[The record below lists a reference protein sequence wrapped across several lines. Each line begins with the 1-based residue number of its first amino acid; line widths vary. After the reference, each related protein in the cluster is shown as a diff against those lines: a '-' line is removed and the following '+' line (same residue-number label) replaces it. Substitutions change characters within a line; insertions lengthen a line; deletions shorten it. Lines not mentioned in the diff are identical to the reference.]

1 MDLNGDMIRGHIDTI
16 ILLSL
21 VDGDKDSNEIR
32 KNIEER
38 SDNKFSVKQGTFYSA
53 MQRLVKQSLIKEYR
67 SSATDGIRRKY
78 FSLTEKGE
86 KLVENNRKEWL
97 ESKEVIDT
105 LVDTVQEKPENDVI
119 MRAEDFPI
127 PSENPYETPDN
138 SAENAPIEENRID
151 NLPENAYDTH
161 VTIQNEPEKPS
172 EDDLLQDINAK
183 LSDILGEL
191 GFDGDKTEPE
201 KPNDETAETQNIS
214 YETERNT
221 QEVVKQISNP
231 KVNERRN
238 YPFEITDSSLY
249 VEDETDFNPTVE
261 ITVNHDDAVPEIKT
275 DAVTDNIETD
285 DFNDEK
291 PFIFDDNIE
300 ENEPADN
307 LVQEDDVTCETVAEK
322 TDESVKQDTFEEKI
336 DDEAHNA
343 TDTFEHIEKEKV
355 ENIAEAYSEEDDDLL
370 SVEDG
375 TTSNRREYKSI
386 LSSLFPKNEEKH
398 ENSEVYPREE
408 VKTAQDER
416 YNSYADDDYLPT
428 RTEIDRY
435 YEENVAAKDRYASD
449 NELNEVKN
457 EENNRAGQSY
467 YDSEGSTD
475 FSDLYAMAKR
485 EGFKIKASYNTN
497 KYNGDKVLVNKLN
510 FHSSLIWYLVLFVE
524 MLIMNLTL
532 SQIVNWPSTVK
543 LILVFATAVFPVVC
557 FVIYNINKTKAAKE
571 LASFKD
577 VIEIA
582 LIITFQLTIIILC
595 VALFASVDFGDIKEV
610 TSFVL
615 IPFIFALNVPLYFMI
630 KYALYGTGKYFI
642 GEKAAKK

>member
-32 KNIEER
+32 KNIEDR

-105 LVDTVQEKPENDVI
+105 LVDTVQEKTETDLM
-119 MRAEDFPI
+119 MRTEDFPI
-127 PSENPYETPDN
+127 PSENPYESPVLST
-138 SAENAPIEENRID
+138 ENDQKIDEKSIE
-151 NLPENAYDTH
+151 NLPEDAYDTH
-161 VTIQNEPEKPS
+161 VTVHNETETQS

-191 GFDGDKTEPE
+191 GFENDKTDNE
-201 KPNDETAETQNIS
+201 NAN
-214 YETERNT
+214 YETFVEKNT
-221 QEVVKQISNP
+221 SENVSKLQENKALPNAKI
-231 KVNERRN
+231 NERRS

-261 ITVNHDDAVPEIKT
+261 ITVNHDETIRETEPEIN
-275 DAVTDNIETD
+275 VTDEVETSD
-285 DFNDEK
+285 HSNEK

-300 ENEPADN
+300 ENEPIENIAQTEN
-307 LVQEDDVTCETVAEK
+307 VTNVTCETVEE
-322 TDESVKQDTFEEKI
+322 TNVSIDENPSETQTANDTNATFEYTAQEDKAAN
-336 DDEAHNA
+336 DE
-343 TDTFEHIEKEKV
+343 
-355 ENIAEAYSEEDDDLL
+355 YSDEEDDLL
-370 SVEDG
+370 AVEDG

-386 LSSLFPKNEEKH
+386 LSSLFPKKEEKH
-398 ENSEVYPREE
+398 AATEIETDNSE
-408 VKTAQDER
+408 ER
-416 YNSYADDDYLPT
+416 TERNEQTRYFDDDYSPARSET
-428 RTEIDRY
+428 DGY
-435 YEENVAAKDRYASD
+435 YEENVSSGRYPSDDETAEIANEKTDR
-449 NELNEVKN
+449 
-457 EENNRAGQSY
+457 RQQTY
-467 YDSEGSTD
+467 YDGEGSTD
-475 FSDLYAMAKR
+475 FSDLYNMAKR

-497 KYNGDKVLVNKLN
+497 KYYGDRVFVNKLN
-510 FHSSLIWYLVLFVE
+510 FHSSIIWYLVLFVE

-532 SQIVNWPSTVK
+532 SQIVNWSSSAK
-543 LILVFATAVFPVVC
+543 LILVFSTAVFPVVC
-557 FVIYNINKTKAAKE
+557 FVIYNINKTKTAKE

-582 LIITFQLTIIILC
+582 LIITFQITIIILC
-595 VALFASVDFGDIKEV
+595 VALFASVDFGNIKEV

-615 IPFIFALNVPLYFMI
+615 IPFIFALNIPIYFMI
-630 KYALYGTGKYFI
+630 KYALYGTGKYYV
-642 GEKAAKK
+642 GDKTTRK

>member
-32 KNIEER
+32 KNIEDR

-86 KLVENNRKEWL
+86 KFVENNRKEWL

-105 LVDTVQEKPENDVI
+105 LVDTVQEKTETDLM
-119 MRAEDFPI
+119 MRTEDFPI
-127 PSENPYETPDN
+127 PSENPYESPVL
-138 SAENAPIEENRID
+138 SAENDQKIDEKSIE
-151 NLPENAYDTH
+151 NLPEDAYDTH
-161 VTIQNEPEKPS
+161 VTVNNETETQS

-191 GFDGDKTEPE
+191 GFENDKTDNENANNETFFE
-201 KPNDETAETQNIS
+201 KNTSENVSKLQENKALPNAKI
-214 YETERNT
+214 
-221 QEVVKQISNP
+221 
-231 KVNERRN
+231 NERRS

-261 ITVNHDDAVPEIKT
+261 ITVNHDETIRETEPEIN
-275 DAVTDNIETD
+275 VTDEVETVD
-285 DFNDEK
+285 QNNEK

-300 ENEPADN
+300 ENEPIENIAQTEN
-307 LVQEDDVTCETVAEK
+307 VTNVTCETVEE
-322 TDESVKQDTFEEKI
+322 TNVSIDENPSETQTSNDTNATFEYTAQEDKAAN
-336 DDEAHNA
+336 DE
-343 TDTFEHIEKEKV
+343 
-355 ENIAEAYSEEDDDLL
+355 YSDEEDDLL
-370 SVEDG
+370 AVEDG

-386 LSSLFPKNEEKH
+386 LSSLFPKKEEKH
-398 ENSEVYPREE
+398 AATEIETDNSE
-408 VKTAQDER
+408 ER
-416 YNSYADDDYLPT
+416 TERNEQTRYFDDDYSPA
-428 RTEIDRY
+428 RSEIDGY
-435 YEENVAAKDRYASD
+435 YEENVSSGRYPSDDETAEIANEKTDR
-449 NELNEVKN
+449 
-457 EENNRAGQSY
+457 RQQTY
-467 YDSEGSTD
+467 YDGEGSTD
-475 FSDLYAMAKR
+475 FSDLYNMAKR

-497 KYNGDKVLVNKLN
+497 KYYGDRVFVNKLN
-510 FHSSLIWYLVLFVE
+510 FHSSIIWYLVLFVE

-532 SQIVNWPSTVK
+532 SQIVNWSSSAK
-543 LILVFATAVFPVVC
+543 LILVFSTAVFPVVC
-557 FVIYNINKTKAAKE
+557 FVIYNINKTKTAKE

-582 LIITFQLTIIILC
+582 LIITFQITIIILC
-595 VALFASVDFGDIKEV
+595 VALFASVDFGNIIEV

-615 IPFIFALNVPLYFMI
+615 IPFIFALNIPIYFMI
-630 KYALYGTGKYFI
+630 KYALYGTGKYYV
-642 GEKAAKK
+642 GDKTTRK

>member
-32 KNIEER
+32 KNIEDR

-105 LVDTVQEKPENDVI
+105 LVDTVQEKPENDLM
-119 MRAEDFPI
+119 MRTEDFPI
-127 PSENPYETPDN
+127 PSENPYESPVL
-138 SAENAPIEENRID
+138 SAENDQKINEKSIE
-151 NLPENAYDTH
+151 NLPEDAYDTH
-161 VTIQNEPEKPS
+161 VTVHNETETQS

-191 GFDGDKTEPE
+191 GFENDKTDNENANNETFVE
-201 KPNDETAETQNIS
+201 KNTSENVSKLQENKALPNAKI
-214 YETERNT
+214 
-221 QEVVKQISNP
+221 
-231 KVNERRN
+231 NERRS

-261 ITVNHDDAVPEIKT
+261 ITVNHDETIRETEPEIN
-275 DAVTDNIETD
+275 VTDEVETAD
-285 DFNDEK
+285 QNNEK

-300 ENEPADN
+300 ENEPIENIAQTVN
-307 LVQEDDVTCETVAEK
+307 VTNVTCETVEE
-322 TDESVKQDTFEEKI
+322 TNVSIDENPSETQTANDTNATFEYTAQEDKAAN
-336 DDEAHNA
+336 DE
-343 TDTFEHIEKEKV
+343 
-355 ENIAEAYSEEDDDLL
+355 YSDEEDDLL
-370 SVEDG
+370 AVEDG

-386 LSSLFPKNEEKH
+386 LSSLFPKKEEKH
-398 ENSEVYPREE
+398 AATEIETDNSE
-408 VKTAQDER
+408 ER
-416 YNSYADDDYLPT
+416 TERNEQTRYFDDDYSPA
-428 RTEIDRY
+428 RSEIDGY
-435 YEENVAAKDRYASD
+435 YEENVSSGRYPSDDETAEIANEKTDR
-449 NELNEVKN
+449 
-457 EENNRAGQSY
+457 RQQTY
-467 YDSEGSTD
+467 YDGEGSTD
-475 FSDLYAMAKR
+475 FSDLYNMAKR

-497 KYNGDKVLVNKLN
+497 KYYGDRVFVNKLN
-510 FHSSLIWYLVLFVE
+510 FHSSIIWYLVLFVE

-532 SQIVNWPSTVK
+532 SQIVNWSSSAK
-543 LILVFATAVFPVVC
+543 LILVFSTAVFPVVC
-557 FVIYNINKTKAAKE
+557 FVIYNINKTKTAKE

-582 LIITFQLTIIILC
+582 LIITFQITIIILC
-595 VALFASVDFGDIKEV
+595 VALFASVDFGNIKEV

-615 IPFIFALNVPLYFMI
+615 IPFIFALNIPIYFMI
-630 KYALYGTGKYFI
+630 KYALYGTGKYYV
-642 GEKAAKK
+642 GDKTTRK

>member
-32 KNIEER
+32 KNIEDR

-105 LVDTVQEKPENDVI
+105 LVDTVQEKPENDLM
-119 MRAEDFPI
+119 MRTEDFPI
-127 PSENPYETPDN
+127 PSENPYESPVL
-138 SAENAPIEENRID
+138 SAENDQKIDEKSIE
-151 NLPENAYDTH
+151 NLPEDAYDTH
-161 VTIQNEPEKPS
+161 VTVHNETETQS

-191 GFDGDKTEPE
+191 GFENDKTDNENANNETFVE
-201 KPNDETAETQNIS
+201 KNTSENVSKLQENKALPNAKI
-214 YETERNT
+214 
-221 QEVVKQISNP
+221 
-231 KVNERRN
+231 NERRS

-261 ITVNHDDAVPEIKT
+261 ITVNHDETIRETEPEIN
-275 DAVTDNIETD
+275 VTDEVETAD
-285 DFNDEK
+285 QNNEK

-300 ENEPADN
+300 ENEPIENIAQTEN
-307 LVQEDDVTCETVAEK
+307 VTNVTCETVEE
-322 TDESVKQDTFEEKI
+322 TNVSIDENPSETQTTNDTNATFEYTAQEDKAAN
-336 DDEAHNA
+336 DE
-343 TDTFEHIEKEKV
+343 
-355 ENIAEAYSEEDDDLL
+355 YSDEEDDLL
-370 SVEDG
+370 AVEDG

-386 LSSLFPKNEEKH
+386 LSSLFPKKEEKH
-398 ENSEVYPREE
+398 AATEIEADNSE
-408 VKTAQDER
+408 ER
-416 YNSYADDDYLPT
+416 TERNEQTRYFDDDYSPARSET
-428 RTEIDRY
+428 DGY
-435 YEENVAAKDRYASD
+435 YEENVSSGRYPSDDETAEIANEKTDR
-449 NELNEVKN
+449 
-457 EENNRAGQSY
+457 RQQTY
-467 YDSEGSTD
+467 YDGEGSTD
-475 FSDLYAMAKR
+475 FSDLYNMAKR

-497 KYNGDKVLVNKLN
+497 KYYGDRVFINKLN
-510 FHSSLIWYLVLFVE
+510 FHSSIIWYLVLFVE

-532 SQIVNWPSTVK
+532 SQIVNWSSSAK
-543 LILVFATAVFPVVC
+543 LILVFSTAVFPVVC
-557 FVIYNINKTKAAKE
+557 FVIYNINKTKTAKE

-582 LIITFQLTIIILC
+582 LIITFQITIIILC
-595 VALFASVDFGDIKEV
+595 VALFASVDFGNIIEV

-615 IPFIFALNVPLYFMI
+615 IPFIFALNIPIYFMI
-630 KYALYGTGKYFI
+630 KYALYGTGKYFV
-642 GEKAAKK
+642 GDKTTRK

>member
-32 KNIEER
+32 KNIEDR

-105 LVDTVQEKPENDVI
+105 LVDTVQEKPETDLM
-119 MRAEDFPI
+119 MRTEDFPI
-127 PSENPYETPDN
+127 PSENPYESPVLSD
-138 SAENAPIEENRID
+138 ENDQKIDEKSIE
-151 NLPENAYDTH
+151 NLPEDAYDTH
-161 VTIQNEPEKPS
+161 VTVHNETETQS

-191 GFDGDKTEPE
+191 GFENDKTDNENANNETFVE
-201 KPNDETAETQNIS
+201 KNTSENVSKLHENKEYPNAKI
-214 YETERNT
+214 
-221 QEVVKQISNP
+221 
-231 KVNERRN
+231 NERRS

-261 ITVNHDDAVPEIKT
+261 ITVNHDETIRETEPEIN
-275 DAVTDNIETD
+275 VTDEVETAD
-285 DFNDEK
+285 YSNEK

-300 ENEPADN
+300 ENEPIENTAQTEN
-307 LVQEDDVTCETVAEK
+307 VTNVTCETVEE
-322 TDESVKQDTFEEKI
+322 TNVSIDENPSETQTTNDTNATFEYTAQEDKAAN
-336 DDEAHNA
+336 DE
-343 TDTFEHIEKEKV
+343 
-355 ENIAEAYSEEDDDLL
+355 YSDEEDDLL
-370 SVEDG
+370 AVEDG

-386 LSSLFPKNEEKH
+386 LSSLFPKKEEKH
-398 ENSEVYPREE
+398 AATEIETDNSE
-408 VKTAQDER
+408 ER
-416 YNSYADDDYLPT
+416 TERNEQTRYFDDDYSPARSET
-428 RTEIDRY
+428 DGY
-435 YEENVAAKDRYASD
+435 YEENVSSGRYPSDDETAEIANEKTDR
-449 NELNEVKN
+449 
-457 EENNRAGQSY
+457 RQQTY
-467 YDSEGSTD
+467 YDGEGSTD
-475 FSDLYAMAKR
+475 FSDLYNMAKR

-497 KYNGDKVLVNKLN
+497 KYYGDRVFINKLN
-510 FHSSLIWYLVLFVE
+510 FHSSIIWYLVLFVE

-532 SQIVNWPSTVK
+532 SQIVNWSSSAK
-543 LILVFATAVFPVVC
+543 LILVFSTAVFPVVC
-557 FVIYNINKTKAAKE
+557 FVIYNINKTKTAKE

-582 LIITFQLTIIILC
+582 LIITFQITIIILC
-595 VALFASVDFGDIKEV
+595 VALFASVDFGNIKEV

-615 IPFIFALNVPLYFMI
+615 IPFIFALNIPIYFMI
-630 KYALYGTGKYFI
+630 KYALYGTGKYYV
-642 GEKAAKK
+642 GDKTTRK

>member
-1 MDLNGDMIRGHIDTI
+1 MDLNGDMIRGHINTI

-32 KNIEER
+32 KNIEDR

-105 LVDTVQEKPENDVI
+105 LVDTVQEKTETDLM
-119 MRAEDFPI
+119 MRTEDFPI
-127 PSENPYETPDN
+127 PSENPYESPVL
-138 SAENAPIEENRID
+138 SAENDQKIDEKSIE
-151 NLPENAYDTH
+151 NLPEDAYDTH
-161 VTIQNEPEKPS
+161 VTVNNETETQS

-191 GFDGDKTEPE
+191 GFENDKTDNENANNETFFE
-201 KPNDETAETQNIS
+201 KNTSENVSKLQENKALPNAKI
-214 YETERNT
+214 
-221 QEVVKQISNP
+221 
-231 KVNERRN
+231 NERRS

-261 ITVNHDDAVPEIKT
+261 ITVNHDETIRETEPEIN
-275 DAVTDNIETD
+275 VTDEVETVD
-285 DFNDEK
+285 QNNEK

-300 ENEPADN
+300 ENEPIENIAQTEN
-307 LVQEDDVTCETVAEK
+307 VTNVTCETVEE
-322 TDESVKQDTFEEKI
+322 TNVSIDENPSETQTSNDTNATFEYTAQEDKAAN
-336 DDEAHNA
+336 DE
-343 TDTFEHIEKEKV
+343 
-355 ENIAEAYSEEDDDLL
+355 YSDEEDDLL
-370 SVEDG
+370 AVEDG

-386 LSSLFPKNEEKH
+386 LSSLFPKKEEKH
-398 ENSEVYPREE
+398 AATEIETDNSE
-408 VKTAQDER
+408 ER
-416 YNSYADDDYLPT
+416 TERNEQTRYFDDDYSPA
-428 RTEIDRY
+428 RSEIDGY
-435 YEENVAAKDRYASD
+435 YEENVSSGRYPSDDETAEIANEKTDR
-449 NELNEVKN
+449 
-457 EENNRAGQSY
+457 RQQTY
-467 YDSEGSTD
+467 YDGEGSTD
-475 FSDLYAMAKR
+475 FSDLYNMAKR

-532 SQIVNWPSTVK
+532 SRIVNWSSSAK
-543 LILVFATAVFPVVC
+543 LILVFSTAVFPVVC
-557 FVIYNINKTKAAKE
+557 FVIYNINKTKTAKE

-582 LIITFQLTIIILC
+582 LIITFQITIIILC
-595 VALFASVDFGDIKEV
+595 VALFASVDFGNIKEV

-615 IPFIFALNVPLYFMI
+615 IPFIFALNIPIYFMI
-630 KYALYGTGKYFI
+630 KYALYGTGKYYV
-642 GEKAAKK
+642 GDKTTRK

>member
-32 KNIEER
+32 KNIEDR

-105 LVDTVQEKPENDVI
+105 LVDTVQEKPENDLM
-119 MRAEDFPI
+119 MRTEDFPI
-127 PSENPYETPDN
+127 PSENPYESPVL
-138 SAENAPIEENRID
+138 SAENDQKIDEKSIE
-151 NLPENAYDTH
+151 NLPEDAYDTR
-161 VTIQNEPEKPS
+161 VTVHNETETQS

-191 GFDGDKTEPE
+191 GFENDKPDNENANNETFVE
-201 KPNDETAETQNIS
+201 KNTSENVSKLQENKALPNAKI
-214 YETERNT
+214 
-221 QEVVKQISNP
+221 
-231 KVNERRN
+231 NERRS

-261 ITVNHDDAVPEIKT
+261 ITVNHDETIRETEPEIN
-275 DAVTDNIETD
+275 VTDEVETAD
-285 DFNDEK
+285 QNNEK

-300 ENEPADN
+300 ENEPIENIAQTEN
-307 LVQEDDVTCETVAEK
+307 VTCETVEE
-322 TDESVKQDTFEEKI
+322 TNVSIDENPSETQTANDTNATFEYTAQEDKAAN
-336 DDEAHNA
+336 DE
-343 TDTFEHIEKEKV
+343 
-355 ENIAEAYSEEDDDLL
+355 YSDEEDDLL
-370 SVEDG
+370 AVEDG

-386 LSSLFPKNEEKH
+386 LSSLFPKKEEKH
-398 ENSEVYPREE
+398 AATEIETDNSE
-408 VKTAQDER
+408 ER
-416 YNSYADDDYLPT
+416 TERNEQTRYFDDDYSPARSET
-428 RTEIDRY
+428 DGY
-435 YEENVAAKDRYASD
+435 YEENVSSGRYPSDDETAEIANEKTDR
-449 NELNEVKN
+449 
-457 EENNRAGQSY
+457 RQQTY
-467 YDSEGSTD
+467 YDGEGSTD
-475 FSDLYAMAKR
+475 FSDLYNMAKR

-497 KYNGDKVLVNKLN
+497 KYYGDRVFVNKLN
-510 FHSSLIWYLVLFVE
+510 FHSSIIWYLVLFVE

-532 SQIVNWPSTVK
+532 SQIVNWSSSAK
-543 LILVFATAVFPVVC
+543 LILVFSTAVFPVVC
-557 FVIYNINKTKAAKE
+557 FVIYNINKTKTAKE

-582 LIITFQLTIIILC
+582 LIITFQITIIILC
-595 VALFASVDFGDIKEV
+595 VALFASVDFGNIIEV

-615 IPFIFALNVPLYFMI
+615 IPFIFALNIPIYFMI
-630 KYALYGTGKYFI
+630 KYALYGTGKYFV
-642 GEKAAKK
+642 GDKTTRK

>member
-32 KNIEER
+32 KNIEDR
-38 SDNKFSVKQGTFYSA
+38 SDKKFSVKQGTFYSA

-105 LVDTVQEKPENDVI
+105 LVDTVQEKTETDLM
-119 MRAEDFPI
+119 MRTEDFPI
-127 PSENPYETPDN
+127 PSENPYESPVLSD
-138 SAENAPIEENRID
+138 ENDQKIDEKSIE
-151 NLPENAYDTH
+151 NLPEDAYDTH
-161 VTIQNEPEKPS
+161 VTVHNETETQS

-191 GFDGDKTEPE
+191 GFENDKTDNENANNETFVE
-201 KPNDETAETQNIS
+201 KDTSENVSKLQENKALPNAKI
-214 YETERNT
+214 
-221 QEVVKQISNP
+221 
-231 KVNERRN
+231 NERRS

-261 ITVNHDDAVPEIKT
+261 ITVNHDETIRETEPEIN
-275 DAVTDNIETD
+275 VTDEVETAD
-285 DFNDEK
+285 QNDEK

-300 ENEPADN
+300 ENEPIENTAQTEN
-307 LVQEDDVTCETVAEK
+307 VTCETVEE
-322 TDESVKQDTFEEKI
+322 TNVSIDENPSETQTANDTFEYTAQEDKAAN
-336 DDEAHNA
+336 DE
-343 TDTFEHIEKEKV
+343 
-355 ENIAEAYSEEDDDLL
+355 YSDEEDDLL
-370 SVEDG
+370 AVEDG

-386 LSSLFPKNEEKH
+386 LSSLFPKKEEKH
-398 ENSEVYPREE
+398 AATEIETDNSE
-408 VKTAQDER
+408 ER
-416 YNSYADDDYLPT
+416 TERNEQTRYFDDDYSPA
-428 RTEIDRY
+428 RSEIDGY
-435 YEENVAAKDRYASD
+435 YEENVSSGRYPSDDETAEIANEKTDR
-449 NELNEVKN
+449 
-457 EENNRAGQSY
+457 RQQTY
-467 YDSEGSTD
+467 YDGEGSTD
-475 FSDLYAMAKR
+475 FSDLYNMAKR

-497 KYNGDKVLVNKLN
+497 KYYGDRVFVNKLN
-510 FHSSLIWYLVLFVE
+510 FHSSIIWYLVLFVE

-532 SQIVNWPSTVK
+532 SQIVNWSSSAK
-543 LILVFATAVFPVVC
+543 LILVFSTAVFPVVC
-557 FVIYNINKTKAAKE
+557 FVIYNINKTKTAKE

-582 LIITFQLTIIILC
+582 LIITFQITIIILC
-595 VALFASVDFGDIKEV
+595 VALFASVDFGNIIEV

-615 IPFIFALNVPLYFMI
+615 IPFIFALNIPIYFMI
-630 KYALYGTGKYFI
+630 KYALYGTGKYYV
-642 GEKAAKK
+642 GDKTTRK

>member
-32 KNIEER
+32 KNIEDR

-78 FSLTEKGE
+78 FSLTGKGE

-105 LVDTVQEKPENDVI
+105 LVDTVQEKPENDLM
-119 MRAEDFPI
+119 MRTEDFPI
-127 PSENPYETPDN
+127 PSENPYESPAL
-138 SAENAPIEENRID
+138 SAENAQKIDEKSIE
-151 NLPENAYDTH
+151 NLPEDAYDTH
-161 VTIQNEPEKPS
+161 VTVHNETETQS

-191 GFDGDKTEPE
+191 GFENDKPDNENANNETFVE
-201 KPNDETAETQNIS
+201 KNTSENVSKLQENKALPNTKI
-214 YETERNT
+214 
-221 QEVVKQISNP
+221 
-231 KVNERRN
+231 NERRS

-261 ITVNHDDAVPEIKT
+261 ITVNHDETIRETEPEIN
-275 DAVTDNIETD
+275 VTDEVETAD
-285 DFNDEK
+285 QNNEK

-300 ENEPADN
+300 ENEPIENIAQTEN
-307 LVQEDDVTCETVAEK
+307 VTNVTCETVEE
-322 TDESVKQDTFEEKI
+322 TNVSIDENPSETQTANDTNATFEYTAQEDKAAN
-336 DDEAHNA
+336 DE
-343 TDTFEHIEKEKV
+343 
-355 ENIAEAYSEEDDDLL
+355 YSDEEDDLL
-370 SVEDG
+370 AVEDG

-386 LSSLFPKNEEKH
+386 LSSLFPKKEEKH
-398 ENSEVYPREE
+398 AATEIETDNSE
-408 VKTAQDER
+408 ER
-416 YNSYADDDYLPT
+416 TERNEQTRYFDDDYSPA
-428 RTEIDRY
+428 RSEIDGY
-435 YEENVAAKDRYASD
+435 YEENVSSGRYPSDDETAEIANEKTDR
-449 NELNEVKN
+449 
-457 EENNRAGQSY
+457 RQQTY
-467 YDSEGSTD
+467 YDGEGSTD
-475 FSDLYAMAKR
+475 FSDLYNMAKR

-497 KYNGDKVLVNKLN
+497 KYYGDRVFVNKLN
-510 FHSSLIWYLVLFVE
+510 FHSSIIWYLVLFVE

-532 SQIVNWPSTVK
+532 SQIVNWSSSAK
-543 LILVFATAVFPVVC
+543 LILVFSTAVFPVVC
-557 FVIYNINKTKAAKE
+557 FVIYNINKTKTAKE

-582 LIITFQLTIIILC
+582 LIITFQITIIILC
-595 VALFASVDFGDIKEV
+595 VALFASVDFCNIIEV

-615 IPFIFALNVPLYFMI
+615 IPFIFALNIPIYFMI
-630 KYALYGTGKYFI
+630 KYALYGTGKYFV
-642 GEKAAKK
+642 GDKTTRK

>member
-32 KNIEER
+32 KNIEDR

-105 LVDTVQEKPENDVI
+105 LVDTVQEKTETDLM
-119 MRAEDFPI
+119 MRTEDFPI
-127 PSENPYETPDN
+127 PSENPYESPVL
-138 SAENAPIEENRID
+138 SAENDQKIDEKSIE
-151 NLPENAYDTH
+151 NLPEDAYDTH
-161 VTIQNEPEKPS
+161 VTVHNETETQS

-191 GFDGDKTEPE
+191 GFENDKSSSE
-201 KPNDETAETQNIS
+201 KPDNENSNEQNTPETENIS
-214 YETERNT
+214 
-221 QEVVKQISNP
+221 QENKAIPNA
-231 KVNERRN
+231 KINERRS

-261 ITVNHDDAVPEIKT
+261 ITVNHDDTVPEVEPEKNVVDEVEIV
-275 DAVTDNIETD
+275 DS
-285 DFNDEK
+285 NDEK

-300 ENEPADN
+300 ENESIEN
-307 LVQEDDVTCETVAEK
+307 LEQTENVTCEAVEETNVPISENSTETQTANVEYTAQEDK
-322 TDESVKQDTFEEKI
+322 AANDE
-336 DDEAHNA
+336 
-343 TDTFEHIEKEKV
+343 
-355 ENIAEAYSEEDDDLL
+355 YSDEEDDLL
-370 SVEDG
+370 AVEDG

-386 LSSLFPKNEEKH
+386 LSSLFPKKEEKH
-398 ENSEVYPREE
+398 AATEIEADNSE
-408 VKTAQDER
+408 ER
-416 YNSYADDDYLPT
+416 TERNEQTRYFDDDYSPA
-428 RTEIDRY
+428 RSEIDGY
-435 YEENVAAKDRYASD
+435 YEENVSSGRYLSDDETAEIANEKTDR
-449 NELNEVKN
+449 
-457 EENNRAGQSY
+457 RQQTY
-467 YDSEGSTD
+467 YDGEGSTD
-475 FSDLYAMAKR
+475 FSDLYNMAKR

-497 KYNGDKVLVNKLN
+497 KYYGDRVFINKLN
-510 FHSSLIWYLVLFVE
+510 FHSSIIWYLILFVE

-532 SQIVNWPSTVK
+532 SQIVNWSSSAK
-543 LILVFATAVFPVVC
+543 LILVFSTAVFPVVC
-557 FVIYNINKTKAAKE
+557 FVIYNINKMKTAKE

-582 LIITFQLTIIILC
+582 LIITFQITIIILC
-595 VALFASVDFGDIKEV
+595 VALFASVDFGNIKEV

-615 IPFIFALNVPLYFMI
+615 IPFIFALNVPIYFMI
-630 KYALYGTGKYFI
+630 KYALYGTGKYYV
-642 GEKAAKK
+642 GDKTTRK

>member
-32 KNIEER
+32 KNIEDR

-105 LVDTVQEKPENDVI
+105 LVDTVQEKPETDLM
-119 MRAEDFPI
+119 MRTEDFPI
-127 PSENPYETPDN
+127 PSENPYESPVL
-138 SAENAPIEENRID
+138 SAENDQKIDEKSIE
-151 NLPENAYDTH
+151 NLPEDAYDTH
-161 VTIQNEPEKPS
+161 VTVHNETETQS

-191 GFDGDKTEPE
+191 GFENDKTDNENANNETFVE
-201 KPNDETAETQNIS
+201 KNTSENVSKLQENKALPNAKI
-214 YETERNT
+214 
-221 QEVVKQISNP
+221 
-231 KVNERRN
+231 NERRS

-261 ITVNHDDAVPEIKT
+261 ITVNHDETIRETEPEIN
-275 DAVTDNIETD
+275 VTDEVETAD
-285 DFNDEK
+285 QNNEK

-300 ENEPADN
+300 ENEPIENIAQTEN
-307 LVQEDDVTCETVAEK
+307 VTNVTCETVEETNVSIDEK
-322 TDESVKQDTFEEKI
+322 PSETQTANDTNATFEYTAQEDKAAN
-336 DDEAHNA
+336 DE
-343 TDTFEHIEKEKV
+343 
-355 ENIAEAYSEEDDDLL
+355 YSDEEDDLL
-370 SVEDG
+370 AVEDG

-386 LSSLFPKNEEKH
+386 LSSLFPKKEEKH
-398 ENSEVYPREE
+398 AATEIETDNSE
-408 VKTAQDER
+408 ER
-416 YNSYADDDYLPT
+416 TERNEQTRYFEDDYSPA
-428 RTEIDRY
+428 RSEIDGY
-435 YEENVAAKDRYASD
+435 YEENVSSGRYPSDDETAEITNEKTDR
-449 NELNEVKN
+449 
-457 EENNRAGQSY
+457 RQQTY
-467 YDSEGSTD
+467 YDGEGSTD
-475 FSDLYAMAKR
+475 FSDLYNMAKR

-497 KYNGDKVLVNKLN
+497 KYYGDRVFINKLN
-510 FHSSLIWYLVLFVE
+510 FHSSIIWYLVLFVE

-532 SQIVNWPSTVK
+532 SQIVNWSSSAK
-543 LILVFATAVFPVVC
+543 LILVFSTAVFPVVC
-557 FVIYNINKTKAAKE
+557 FVIYNINKTKTAKE

-582 LIITFQLTIIILC
+582 LIITFQITIIILC
-595 VALFASVDFGDIKEV
+595 VALFASVDFGNIIEV

-615 IPFIFALNVPLYFMI
+615 IPFIFALNIPIYFMI
-630 KYALYGTGKYFI
+630 KYALYGTGKYYV
-642 GEKAAKK
+642 GDKTTRK

>member
-32 KNIEER
+32 KNIEDR

-105 LVDTVQEKPENDVI
+105 LVDTVQEKPENDLM
-119 MRAEDFPI
+119 MRTEDFPI
-127 PSENPYETPDN
+127 PSENPYESPVL
-138 SAENAPIEENRID
+138 SAENDQKIDEKSIE
-151 NLPENAYDTH
+151 NLPEDAYDTH
-161 VTIQNEPEKPS
+161 VTVHNETETQS

-191 GFDGDKTEPE
+191 GFENDKTDNENANNETFVE
-201 KPNDETAETQNIS
+201 KNTSENVSKLQENKALPNAKI
-214 YETERNT
+214 
-221 QEVVKQISNP
+221 
-231 KVNERRN
+231 NERRS

-261 ITVNHDDAVPEIKT
+261 ITVNHDETIRETEPEIN
-275 DAVTDNIETD
+275 VTDEVETAD
-285 DFNDEK
+285 YSNEK

-300 ENEPADN
+300 ENEPIENIAQTEN
-307 LVQEDDVTCETVAEK
+307 VTCETVEE
-322 TDESVKQDTFEEKI
+322 TNVSIDENPSETQTANDTNATFEYTAQEDKAAN
-336 DDEAHNA
+336 DE
-343 TDTFEHIEKEKV
+343 
-355 ENIAEAYSEEDDDLL
+355 YSDEEDDLL
-370 SVEDG
+370 AVEDG

-386 LSSLFPKNEEKH
+386 LSSLFPKKEEKH
-398 ENSEVYPREE
+398 AATEIETDNSE
-408 VKTAQDER
+408 ER
-416 YNSYADDDYLPT
+416 TERNEQTRYFDDDYSPARSET
-428 RTEIDRY
+428 DGY
-435 YEENVAAKDRYASD
+435 YEENISSGRYPSDDETAEIANEKTDR
-449 NELNEVKN
+449 
-457 EENNRAGQSY
+457 RQQTY
-467 YDSEGSTD
+467 YDGEGSTD
-475 FSDLYAMAKR
+475 FSDLYNMAKR

-497 KYNGDKVLVNKLN
+497 KYYGDRVFINKLN
-510 FHSSLIWYLVLFVE
+510 FHSSIIWYLVLFVE

-532 SQIVNWPSTVK
+532 SQIVNWSSSAK
-543 LILVFATAVFPVVC
+543 LILVFSTAVFPVVC
-557 FVIYNINKTKAAKE
+557 FVIYNINKTKTAKE

-582 LIITFQLTIIILC
+582 LIITFQITIIILC
-595 VALFASVDFGDIKEV
+595 VALFASVDFGNIIEV

-615 IPFIFALNVPLYFMI
+615 IPFIFALNIPIYFMI
-630 KYALYGTGKYFI
+630 KYALYGTGKYFV
-642 GEKAAKK
+642 GDKTTRK

>member
-32 KNIEER
+32 KNIEDR

-105 LVDTVQEKPENDVI
+105 LVDTVQEKPENDLM
-119 MRAEDFPI
+119 MRTEDFPI
-127 PSENPYETPDN
+127 PSENPYESPVL
-138 SAENAPIEENRID
+138 SAENDQKIDEKSIE
-151 NLPENAYDTH
+151 NLPEDAYDTH
-161 VTIQNEPEKPS
+161 VTVHNETETQS

-191 GFDGDKTEPE
+191 GFENDKTDNENANNETFVE
-201 KPNDETAETQNIS
+201 KNTSENVSKLQENKALPNAKI
-214 YETERNT
+214 
-221 QEVVKQISNP
+221 
-231 KVNERRN
+231 NERRS

-261 ITVNHDDAVPEIKT
+261 ITVNHDETIRETEPGIN
-275 DAVTDNIETD
+275 VTDEVETAD
-285 DFNDEK
+285 YSNEK

-300 ENEPADN
+300 ENEPIENIAQIEN
-307 LVQEDDVTCETVAEK
+307 VTNVTCETVEE
-322 TDESVKQDTFEEKI
+322 TNVSIDENPSETQTANDTNATFEYTAQEDKAAN
-336 DDEAHNA
+336 DE
-343 TDTFEHIEKEKV
+343 
-355 ENIAEAYSEEDDDLL
+355 YSDEEDDLL
-370 SVEDG
+370 AVEDG

-386 LSSLFPKNEEKH
+386 LSSLFPKKEEKH
-398 ENSEVYPREE
+398 AATEIETDNSE
-408 VKTAQDER
+408 ER
-416 YNSYADDDYLPT
+416 TERNEQTRYFDDDYSPA
-428 RTEIDRY
+428 RSEIDGY
-435 YEENVAAKDRYASD
+435 YEENVSSGRYPSDDETAEIANEKTDR
-449 NELNEVKN
+449 
-457 EENNRAGQSY
+457 RQQTY
-467 YDSEGSTD
+467 YDGEGSTD
-475 FSDLYAMAKR
+475 FSDLYNMAKR

-497 KYNGDKVLVNKLN
+497 KYYGDRVFVNKLN
-510 FHSSLIWYLVLFVE
+510 FHSSIIWYLVLFVE

-532 SQIVNWPSTVK
+532 SQIVNWSSSAK
-543 LILVFATAVFPVVC
+543 LILVFSTAVFPVVC
-557 FVIYNINKTKAAKE
+557 FVIYNINKTKTAKE

-582 LIITFQLTIIILC
+582 LIITFQITIIILC
-595 VALFASVDFGDIKEV
+595 VALFASVDFGDIIEV

-615 IPFIFALNVPLYFMI
+615 IPFIFALNIPIYFMI
-630 KYALYGTGKYFI
+630 KYALYGTGKYYV
-642 GEKAAKK
+642 GDKTTRK

>member
-32 KNIEER
+32 KNIEDR

-105 LVDTVQEKPENDVI
+105 LVDTVQEKPENDLM
-119 MRAEDFPI
+119 MRTEDFPI
-127 PSENPYETPDN
+127 PSENPYESPVL
-138 SAENAPIEENRID
+138 SAENDQKIDEKSIE
-151 NLPENAYDTH
+151 NLPEDAYDTH
-161 VTIQNEPEKPS
+161 VTVHNETETQS

-191 GFDGDKTEPE
+191 GFENDKTDNENANNE
-201 KPNDETAETQNIS
+201 IFVENNTSENVSKLQENKEHPNAKI
-214 YETERNT
+214 
-221 QEVVKQISNP
+221 
-231 KVNERRN
+231 NERRS

-261 ITVNHDDAVPEIKT
+261 ITVNHDETIRETEPEIN
-275 DAVTDNIETD
+275 VTDEVETAVQ
-285 DFNDEK
+285 NDEK

-300 ENEPADN
+300 ENEPIENTAQTEN
-307 LVQEDDVTCETVAEK
+307 VTCETVEE
-322 TDESVKQDTFEEKI
+322 TNVSIDENPSETQTANDTNATFEYTAQEDKAAN
-336 DDEAHNA
+336 DE
-343 TDTFEHIEKEKV
+343 
-355 ENIAEAYSEEDDDLL
+355 YSDEEDDLL
-370 SVEDG
+370 AVEDG

-386 LSSLFPKNEEKH
+386 LSSLFPKKEEKH
-398 ENSEVYPREE
+398 AATEIETDNSE
-408 VKTAQDER
+408 ER
-416 YNSYADDDYLPT
+416 TERNEQTRYFDDDYSPARSET
-428 RTEIDRY
+428 DGY
-435 YEENVAAKDRYASD
+435 YEENVSSGRYPSDDETAEIANEKTDR
-449 NELNEVKN
+449 
-457 EENNRAGQSY
+457 RQQTY
-467 YDSEGSTD
+467 YDGEGSTD
-475 FSDLYAMAKR
+475 FSDLYNMAKR

-497 KYNGDKVLVNKLN
+497 KYYGDRVFINKLN
-510 FHSSLIWYLVLFVE
+510 FHSSIIWYLVLFVE

-532 SQIVNWPSTVK
+532 SQIVNWSSSAK
-543 LILVFATAVFPVVC
+543 LILVFSTAVFPVVC
-557 FVIYNINKTKAAKE
+557 FVIYNINKTKTAKE

-582 LIITFQLTIIILC
+582 LIITFQITIIILC
-595 VALFASVDFGDIKEV
+595 VALFASVDFGNIQEV

-615 IPFIFALNVPLYFMI
+615 IPFIFALNIPIYFMI
-630 KYALYGTGKYFI
+630 KYALYGTGKYYV
-642 GEKAAKK
+642 GDKTTRK

>member
-32 KNIEER
+32 KNIEDR

-105 LVDTVQEKPENDVI
+105 LVDTVQEKTETDLM
-119 MRAEDFPI
+119 MRTEDFPI
-127 PSENPYETPDN
+127 PSENPYESPVL
-138 SAENAPIEENRID
+138 SAENDQKIDEKSIE
-151 NLPENAYDTH
+151 NLPEDAYDTH
-161 VTIQNEPEKPS
+161 VTVHNETETQS

-191 GFDGDKTEPE
+191 GFENDKTDNENANNETFVE
-201 KPNDETAETQNIS
+201 KNTSENVSKLQENKALPNAKI
-214 YETERNT
+214 
-221 QEVVKQISNP
+221 
-231 KVNERRN
+231 NERRS
-238 YPFEITDSSLY
+238 YPFEITDSTLY

-261 ITVNHDDAVPEIKT
+261 ITVNHDETIRETEPEIN
-275 DAVTDNIETD
+275 VTDEVETAD
-285 DFNDEK
+285 YSNEK

-300 ENEPADN
+300 ENEPIENTAQTEN
-307 LVQEDDVTCETVAEK
+307 VTCETVEE
-322 TDESVKQDTFEEKI
+322 TNVSIDENPSETQTANDTNATFEYTAQEDKAAN
-336 DDEAHNA
+336 DE
-343 TDTFEHIEKEKV
+343 
-355 ENIAEAYSEEDDDLL
+355 YSDEEDDLL
-370 SVEDG
+370 AVEDG

-386 LSSLFPKNEEKH
+386 LSSLFPKKEEKH
-398 ENSEVYPREE
+398 AATEIETDNSE
-408 VKTAQDER
+408 ER
-416 YNSYADDDYLPT
+416 TERNEQTRYFDDDYSPA
-428 RTEIDRY
+428 RSEIDGY
-435 YEENVAAKDRYASD
+435 YEENVSSGRYPSDDETAEIANEKTDR
-449 NELNEVKN
+449 
-457 EENNRAGQSY
+457 RQQTY
-467 YDSEGSTD
+467 YDGEGSTD
-475 FSDLYAMAKR
+475 FSDLYNMAKR

-497 KYNGDKVLVNKLN
+497 KYYGDRVFINKLN
-510 FHSSLIWYLVLFVE
+510 FHSSIIWYLVLFVE

-532 SQIVNWPSTVK
+532 SQIVNWSSSAK
-543 LILVFATAVFPVVC
+543 LILVFSTAVFPVVC
-557 FVIYNINKTKAAKE
+557 FVIYNINKTKTAKE

-582 LIITFQLTIIILC
+582 LIITFQITIIILC
-595 VALFASVDFGDIKEV
+595 VALFASVDFGNIIEV

-615 IPFIFALNVPLYFMI
+615 IPFIFALNIPIYFMI
-630 KYALYGTGKYFI
+630 KYALYGTGKYFV
-642 GEKAAKK
+642 GDKTTRK

>member
-32 KNIEER
+32 KNIEDR

-86 KLVENNRKEWL
+86 KFVENNRKEWL

-105 LVDTVQEKPENDVI
+105 LVDTVQEKPETDLM
-119 MRAEDFPI
+119 MRTEDFPI
-127 PSENPYETPDN
+127 PSENPYESPVL
-138 SAENAPIEENRID
+138 SAENDQKINEKSIE

-161 VTIQNEPEKPS
+161 VTVHNETETQS

-191 GFDGDKTEPE
+191 GFENDKTDNENANNETFVE
-201 KPNDETAETQNIS
+201 KNTSENVSKFQENKALPNAKI
-214 YETERNT
+214 
-221 QEVVKQISNP
+221 
-231 KVNERRN
+231 NERRS

-261 ITVNHDDAVPEIKT
+261 ITVNHDETVRETEPEIN
-275 DAVTDNIETD
+275 VTDEVETAD
-285 DFNDEK
+285 YSNEK

-300 ENEPADN
+300 ENEPIENIAQTEN
-307 LVQEDDVTCETVAEK
+307 VTCETVEE
-322 TDESVKQDTFEEKI
+322 TNVSIDENPSETQTANDTNATFEYTAQEDKAAN
-336 DDEAHNA
+336 DE
-343 TDTFEHIEKEKV
+343 
-355 ENIAEAYSEEDDDLL
+355 YSDEEDDLL
-370 SVEDG
+370 AVEDG

-386 LSSLFPKNEEKH
+386 LSSLFPKKEEKH
-398 ENSEVYPREE
+398 ATTEIETDNSE
-408 VKTAQDER
+408 ER
-416 YNSYADDDYLPT
+416 TERNEQTRYFDDDYSPA
-428 RTEIDRY
+428 RSEIDGY
-435 YEENVAAKDRYASD
+435 YEENVSSGRYPSDDETAEIANEKNDR
-449 NELNEVKN
+449 
-457 EENNRAGQSY
+457 RQQTY
-467 YDSEGSTD
+467 YDGEGSTD
-475 FSDLYAMAKR
+475 FSDLYNMAKR

-497 KYNGDKVLVNKLN
+497 KYYGDRVFVNKLN
-510 FHSSLIWYLVLFVE
+510 FHSSIIWYLVLFVE

-532 SQIVNWPSTVK
+532 SQIVNWSSSAK
-543 LILVFATAVFPVVC
+543 LILVFSTAVFPVVC
-557 FVIYNINKTKAAKE
+557 FVIYNINKTKTAKE

-582 LIITFQLTIIILC
+582 LIITFQITIIILC
-595 VALFASVDFGDIKEV
+595 VALFASVDFGNIIEV

-615 IPFIFALNVPLYFMI
+615 IPFIFALNIPIYFMI
-630 KYALYGTGKYFI
+630 KYALYGTGKYYV
-642 GEKAAKK
+642 GDKTTKK

>member
-1 MDLNGDMIRGHIDTI
+1 MELNGDMIRGHIDTI

-32 KNIEER
+32 KNIEDR

-105 LVDTVQEKPENDVI
+105 LVDTVQEKPETDLM
-119 MRAEDFPI
+119 MRTEDFPI
-127 PSENPYETPDN
+127 PSENPYESPVLSD
-138 SAENAPIEENRID
+138 ENDQKIDEKSIE
-151 NLPENAYDTH
+151 NLPEDAYDTH
-161 VTIQNEPEKPS
+161 VTVHNETETQS

-191 GFDGDKTEPE
+191 GFENDKTDNENANNETFVE
-201 KPNDETAETQNIS
+201 KNTSENVSKLQENKALPNAKI
-214 YETERNT
+214 
-221 QEVVKQISNP
+221 
-231 KVNERRN
+231 NERRS

-261 ITVNHDDAVPEIKT
+261 ITVNHDETVRETEPEIN
-275 DAVTDNIETD
+275 VTDEVETAD
-285 DFNDEK
+285 YSNEK

-300 ENEPADN
+300 ENEPIENIAQTEN
-307 LVQEDDVTCETVAEK
+307 VTNVTCETVEE
-322 TDESVKQDTFEEKI
+322 TNVSIDENPSETQTANDTNATFEYTAQEDKAAN
-336 DDEAHNA
+336 DE
-343 TDTFEHIEKEKV
+343 
-355 ENIAEAYSEEDDDLL
+355 YSDEEDDLL
-370 SVEDG
+370 AVEDG

-386 LSSLFPKNEEKH
+386 LSSLFPKKEEKH
-398 ENSEVYPREE
+398 AATEIETDNSE
-408 VKTAQDER
+408 ER
-416 YNSYADDDYLPT
+416 TERNEQTRYFDDDYSPA
-428 RTEIDRY
+428 RSEIDGY
-435 YEENVAAKDRYASD
+435 YEENVSSGRYPSDDETAEIANEKTDR
-449 NELNEVKN
+449 
-457 EENNRAGQSY
+457 RQQTY
-467 YDSEGSTD
+467 YDGEGSTD
-475 FSDLYAMAKR
+475 FSDLYNMAKR

-497 KYNGDKVLVNKLN
+497 KYYGDRVFINKLN
-510 FHSSLIWYLVLFVE
+510 FHSSIIWYLVLFVE

-532 SQIVNWPSTVK
+532 SQIVNWSSSAK
-543 LILVFATAVFPVVC
+543 LILVFSTAVFPVVC
-557 FVIYNINKTKAAKE
+557 FVIYNINKTKTAKE

-582 LIITFQLTIIILC
+582 LIITFQITIIILC
-595 VALFASVDFGDIKEV
+595 VALFASVDFGNIIEV

-615 IPFIFALNVPLYFMI
+615 IPFIFALNIPIYFMI
-630 KYALYGTGKYFI
+630 KYALYGTGKYYV
-642 GEKAAKK
+642 GDKTTRK

>member
-32 KNIEER
+32 KNIEDR

-105 LVDTVQEKPENDVI
+105 LVDTVQEKPENDLM
-119 MRAEDFPI
+119 MRTEDFPI
-127 PSENPYETPDN
+127 PSENPYESPVL
-138 SAENAPIEENRID
+138 SAENDQKIDEKSIE
-151 NLPENAYDTH
+151 NLPEDAYDTH
-161 VTIQNEPEKPS
+161 VTVHNETETQS

-191 GFDGDKTEPE
+191 GFENDKPDNENANNETFVE
-201 KPNDETAETQNIS
+201 KNTSENVSKLQENKALPNAKI
-214 YETERNT
+214 
-221 QEVVKQISNP
+221 
-231 KVNERRN
+231 NERRS

-261 ITVNHDDAVPEIKT
+261 ITVNHDETIRETEPEIN
-275 DAVTDNIETD
+275 VTDEVETAD
-285 DFNDEK
+285 QNNEK

-300 ENEPADN
+300 ENEPIENIAQTEN
-307 LVQEDDVTCETVAEK
+307 VTCETVEE
-322 TDESVKQDTFEEKI
+322 TNVSIDENPSETQTANDTNATFEYTAQEDKAAN
-336 DDEAHNA
+336 DE
-343 TDTFEHIEKEKV
+343 
-355 ENIAEAYSEEDDDLL
+355 YSDEEDDLL
-370 SVEDG
+370 AVEDG

-386 LSSLFPKNEEKH
+386 LSSLFPKKEEKH
-398 ENSEVYPREE
+398 AATEIETDNSE
-408 VKTAQDER
+408 ER
-416 YNSYADDDYLPT
+416 TERNEQTRYFDDDYSPA
-428 RTEIDRY
+428 RSEIDGY
-435 YEENVAAKDRYASD
+435 YEENVSSGRYPSDDETAEIANEKTDR
-449 NELNEVKN
+449 
-457 EENNRAGQSY
+457 RQQTY
-467 YDSEGSTD
+467 YDGEGSTD
-475 FSDLYAMAKR
+475 FSDLYNMAKR

-497 KYNGDKVLVNKLN
+497 KYYGDRVFVNKLN
-510 FHSSLIWYLVLFVE
+510 FHSSIIWYLVLFVE

-532 SQIVNWPSTVK
+532 SQIVNWSSSAK
-543 LILVFATAVFPVVC
+543 LILVFSTAVFPVVC
-557 FVIYNINKTKAAKE
+557 FVIYNINKTKTAKE

-582 LIITFQLTIIILC
+582 LIITFQITIIILC
-595 VALFASVDFGDIKEV
+595 VALFASVDFGNIIEV

-615 IPFIFALNVPLYFMI
+615 IPFIFALNIPIYFMI
-630 KYALYGTGKYFI
+630 KYALYGTGKYFV
-642 GEKAAKK
+642 GDKTTRK

>member
-32 KNIEER
+32 KNIEDR

-86 KLVENNRKEWL
+86 KLVENTRKEWL

-105 LVDTVQEKPENDVI
+105 LVDTVQEKPENDLM
-119 MRAEDFPI
+119 MRTEDFPI
-127 PSENPYETPDN
+127 PSENPYESPVL
-138 SAENAPIEENRID
+138 SAENDQKIDEKSIE
-151 NLPENAYDTH
+151 NLPEDAYDTH
-161 VTIQNEPEKPS
+161 VTVHNETETQS

-191 GFDGDKTEPE
+191 GFENDKPDNENANNETFVE
-201 KPNDETAETQNIS
+201 KNTSENVSKLQENKALPNAKI
-214 YETERNT
+214 
-221 QEVVKQISNP
+221 
-231 KVNERRN
+231 NERRS

-261 ITVNHDDAVPEIKT
+261 ITVNHDETIRETEPEIN
-275 DAVTDNIETD
+275 VTDEVETAD
-285 DFNDEK
+285 QNNEK

-300 ENEPADN
+300 ENEPIENIAQTEN
-307 LVQEDDVTCETVAEK
+307 VTCETVEE
-322 TDESVKQDTFEEKI
+322 TNVSIDENPSETQTANDTNATFEYTAQEDKAAN
-336 DDEAHNA
+336 DE
-343 TDTFEHIEKEKV
+343 
-355 ENIAEAYSEEDDDLL
+355 YSDEEDDLL
-370 SVEDG
+370 AVEDG

-386 LSSLFPKNEEKH
+386 LSSLFPKKEEKH
-398 ENSEVYPREE
+398 AATEIETDNSE
-408 VKTAQDER
+408 ER
-416 YNSYADDDYLPT
+416 TERNEQTRYFDDDYSPARSET
-428 RTEIDRY
+428 DGY
-435 YEENVAAKDRYASD
+435 YEENISSGRYPSDDETAEIANEKTDR
-449 NELNEVKN
+449 
-457 EENNRAGQSY
+457 RQQTY
-467 YDSEGSTD
+467 YDGEGSTD
-475 FSDLYAMAKR
+475 FSDLYNMAKR

-497 KYNGDKVLVNKLN
+497 KYYGDRVFVNKLN
-510 FHSSLIWYLVLFVE
+510 FHSSIIWYLVLFVE

-532 SQIVNWPSTVK
+532 SQIVNWSSSAK
-543 LILVFATAVFPVVC
+543 LILVFSTAVFPVVC
-557 FVIYNINKTKAAKE
+557 FVIYNINKTKTAKE

-582 LIITFQLTIIILC
+582 LIITFQITIIILC
-595 VALFASVDFGDIKEV
+595 VALFASVDFGNIIEV

-615 IPFIFALNVPLYFMI
+615 IPFIFALNIPIYFMI
-630 KYALYGTGKYFI
+630 KYALYGTGKYFV
-642 GEKAAKK
+642 GDKTTRK

>member
-32 KNIEER
+32 KNIEDR

-105 LVDTVQEKPENDVI
+105 LVDTVQEKPENDLM
-119 MRAEDFPI
+119 MRTEDFPI
-127 PSENPYETPDN
+127 PSENPYESPVL
-138 SAENAPIEENRID
+138 SAENDQKIDEKSIE
-151 NLPENAYDTH
+151 NLPEDAYDTH
-161 VTIQNEPEKPS
+161 VTVHNETETQS

-191 GFDGDKTEPE
+191 GFENDKPDNENANNETFVE
-201 KPNDETAETQNIS
+201 KNTSENVSKLQENKALPNAKI
-214 YETERNT
+214 
-221 QEVVKQISNP
+221 
-231 KVNERRN
+231 NERRS

-261 ITVNHDDAVPEIKT
+261 ITVNHDETIRETEPEIN
-275 DAVTDNIETD
+275 VTDEVETAD
-285 DFNDEK
+285 QNNEK

-300 ENEPADN
+300 ENEPIENIAQTEN
-307 LVQEDDVTCETVAEK
+307 VTCETVEE
-322 TDESVKQDTFEEKI
+322 TNVSIDENPSETQTANDTNATFEYTAQEDKAAN
-336 DDEAHNA
+336 DE
-343 TDTFEHIEKEKV
+343 
-355 ENIAEAYSEEDDDLL
+355 YSDEEDDLL
-370 SVEDG
+370 AVEDG

-386 LSSLFPKNEEKH
+386 LSSLFPKKEEKH
-398 ENSEVYPREE
+398 AATEIETDNSE
-408 VKTAQDER
+408 ER
-416 YNSYADDDYLPT
+416 TERNEQTRYFDDDYSPARSET
-428 RTEIDRY
+428 DGY
-435 YEENVAAKDRYASD
+435 YEENISSGRYPSDDETAEIANEKTDR
-449 NELNEVKN
+449 
-457 EENNRAGQSY
+457 RQQTY
-467 YDSEGSTD
+467 YDGEGSTD
-475 FSDLYAMAKR
+475 FSDLYNMAKR

-497 KYNGDKVLVNKLN
+497 KYYGDRVFVNKLN
-510 FHSSLIWYLVLFVE
+510 FHSSIIWYLVLFVE

-532 SQIVNWPSTVK
+532 SQIVNWSSSAK
-543 LILVFATAVFPVVC
+543 LILVFSTAVFPVVC
-557 FVIYNINKTKAAKE
+557 FVIYNINKTKTAKE

-582 LIITFQLTIIILC
+582 LIITFQITIIILC
-595 VALFASVDFGDIKEV
+595 VALFASVDFGNIIEV

-615 IPFIFALNVPLYFMI
+615 IPFIFALNIPIYFMI
-630 KYALYGTGKYFI
+630 KYALYGTGKYFV
-642 GEKAAKK
+642 GDKTTRK

>member
-32 KNIEER
+32 KNIEDR

-105 LVDTVQEKPENDVI
+105 LVDTVQEKTETDLM
-119 MRAEDFPI
+119 MRTEDFPI
-127 PSENPYETPDN
+127 PSENPYESPVLSD
-138 SAENAPIEENRID
+138 ENDQKIDEKSIE
-151 NLPENAYDTH
+151 NLPEDAYDTH
-161 VTIQNEPEKPS
+161 VTVHNETETQS

-191 GFDGDKTEPE
+191 GFENDKTDNENANNETFVE
-201 KPNDETAETQNIS
+201 KDTSENVSKLQENKALPNAKI
-214 YETERNT
+214 
-221 QEVVKQISNP
+221 
-231 KVNERRN
+231 NERRS

-261 ITVNHDDAVPEIKT
+261 ITVNHDETVRETEPEIN
-275 DAVTDNIETD
+275 VTDEVETAD
-285 DFNDEK
+285 QNDEK
-291 PFIFDDNIE
+291 QFIFDDNIE
-300 ENEPADN
+300 ENEPIENTAQTEN
-307 LVQEDDVTCETVAEK
+307 VTCETVEE
-322 TDESVKQDTFEEKI
+322 TNVSIDENPSETQTANDTNATFEYTAQEDKAAN
-336 DDEAHNA
+336 DE
-343 TDTFEHIEKEKV
+343 
-355 ENIAEAYSEEDDDLL
+355 YSDEEDDLL
-370 SVEDG
+370 AVEDG

-386 LSSLFPKNEEKH
+386 LSSLFPKKEEKH
-398 ENSEVYPREE
+398 AATEIETDNSE
-408 VKTAQDER
+408 ER
-416 YNSYADDDYLPT
+416 TERNEQTRYFDDDYSPA
-428 RTEIDRY
+428 RSEIDGY
-435 YEENVAAKDRYASD
+435 YEENVSSGRYLSDDETAEIANEKTDR
-449 NELNEVKN
+449 
-457 EENNRAGQSY
+457 RQQTY
-467 YDSEGSTD
+467 YDGEGSTD
-475 FSDLYAMAKR
+475 FSDLYNMAKR

-497 KYNGDKVLVNKLN
+497 KYYGDRVFVNKLN
-510 FHSSLIWYLVLFVE
+510 FHSSIIWYLVLFVE

-532 SQIVNWPSTVK
+532 SQIVNWSSSAK
-543 LILVFATAVFPVVC
+543 LILVFSTAVFPVVC
-557 FVIYNINKTKAAKE
+557 FVIYNINKTKTAKE

-582 LIITFQLTIIILC
+582 LIITFQITIIILC
-595 VALFASVDFGDIKEV
+595 VALFASVDFGNIIEV

-615 IPFIFALNVPLYFMI
+615 IPFIFALNIPIYFMI
-630 KYALYGTGKYFI
+630 KYALYGTGKYYV
-642 GEKAAKK
+642 GDKTTGK

>member
-32 KNIEER
+32 KNIEDR

-105 LVDTVQEKPENDVI
+105 LVDTVQEKPENDLM
-119 MRAEDFPI
+119 MRTEDFPI
-127 PSENPYETPDN
+127 PSENPYESPVL
-138 SAENAPIEENRID
+138 SAENDQKIDEKSIE
-151 NLPENAYDTH
+151 NLPEDAYDTH
-161 VTIQNEPEKPS
+161 VTVHNETETQS

-191 GFDGDKTEPE
+191 GFENDKTDNENANNETFVE
-201 KPNDETAETQNIS
+201 KNTSENVSKLQENKALPNAKI
-214 YETERNT
+214 
-221 QEVVKQISNP
+221 
-231 KVNERRN
+231 NERRS

-261 ITVNHDDAVPEIKT
+261 ITVNHDETIRETEPEINVI
-275 DAVTDNIETD
+275 DEVETAD
-285 DFNDEK
+285 QNNEK

-300 ENEPADN
+300 ENEPIENTAQTEN
-307 LVQEDDVTCETVAEK
+307 VTCETVEE
-322 TDESVKQDTFEEKI
+322 TNVSIDENPSETQTANDTFEYTAQEDKAAN
-336 DDEAHNA
+336 DE
-343 TDTFEHIEKEKV
+343 
-355 ENIAEAYSEEDDDLL
+355 YSDEEDDLL
-370 SVEDG
+370 AVEDG

-386 LSSLFPKNEEKH
+386 LSSLFPKKEEKH
-398 ENSEVYPREE
+398 AATEIETDNSE
-408 VKTAQDER
+408 ER
-416 YNSYADDDYLPT
+416 TERNEQTRYFDDDYSPARSET
-428 RTEIDRY
+428 DGY
-435 YEENVAAKDRYASD
+435 YEENVSSGRYPSDDETAEIANEKTDR
-449 NELNEVKN
+449 
-457 EENNRAGQSY
+457 RQQTY
-467 YDSEGSTD
+467 YDGEGSTD
-475 FSDLYAMAKR
+475 FSDLYNMAKR

-497 KYNGDKVLVNKLN
+497 KYYGDRVFINKLN
-510 FHSSLIWYLVLFVE
+510 FHSSIIWYLVLFVE

-532 SQIVNWPSTVK
+532 SQIVNWSSSAK
-543 LILVFATAVFPVVC
+543 LILVFSTAVFPVVC
-557 FVIYNINKTKAAKE
+557 FVIYNINKTKTAKE

-582 LIITFQLTIIILC
+582 LIITFQITIIILC
-595 VALFASVDFGDIKEV
+595 VALFASVDFGNIIEV

-615 IPFIFALNVPLYFMI
+615 IPFIFALNVPIYFMI
-630 KYALYGTGKYFI
+630 KYALYGTGKYFV
-642 GEKAAKK
+642 GDKTTRK

>member
-32 KNIEER
+32 KNIEDR

-105 LVDTVQEKPENDVI
+105 LVDTVQEKPENDLM
-119 MRAEDFPI
+119 MRTEDFPI
-127 PSENPYETPDN
+127 PSENPYESPVL
-138 SAENAPIEENRID
+138 SAENDQKIDEKSIE
-151 NLPENAYDTH
+151 NLPEDAYDTR
-161 VTIQNEPEKPS
+161 VTAHNETDTQS

-191 GFDGDKTEPE
+191 GFENDKTDNENANNETFVE
-201 KPNDETAETQNIS
+201 KNTSENVSKLQENKALPNAKI
-214 YETERNT
+214 
-221 QEVVKQISNP
+221 
-231 KVNERRN
+231 NERRS

-261 ITVNHDDAVPEIKT
+261 ITVNHDETIRETEPEIN
-275 DAVTDNIETD
+275 VTDEVETAD
-285 DFNDEK
+285 QNNEK

-300 ENEPADN
+300 ENEPIENIAQTEN
-307 LVQEDDVTCETVAEK
+307 VTCETVEE
-322 TDESVKQDTFEEKI
+322 TNVSIDENPSETQTANDTNATFEYTAQEDKAAN
-336 DDEAHNA
+336 DE
-343 TDTFEHIEKEKV
+343 
-355 ENIAEAYSEEDDDLL
+355 YSDEEDDLL
-370 SVEDG
+370 AVEDG

-386 LSSLFPKNEEKH
+386 LSSLFPKKEEKH
-398 ENSEVYPREE
+398 AATEIETDNSE
-408 VKTAQDER
+408 ER
-416 YNSYADDDYLPT
+416 TERNEQTRYFDDDYSPARSET
-428 RTEIDRY
+428 DGY
-435 YEENVAAKDRYASD
+435 YEENVSSGRYPSDDETAEIANEKTDR
-449 NELNEVKN
+449 
-457 EENNRAGQSY
+457 RQQTY
-467 YDSEGSTD
+467 YDGEGSTD
-475 FSDLYAMAKR
+475 FSDLYNMAKR

-497 KYNGDKVLVNKLN
+497 KYYGDRVFVNKLN
-510 FHSSLIWYLVLFVE
+510 FHSSIIWYLVLFVE

-532 SQIVNWPSTVK
+532 SQIVNWSSSAK
-543 LILVFATAVFPVVC
+543 LILVFSTAVFPVVC
-557 FVIYNINKTKAAKE
+557 FVIYNINKTKTAKE

-582 LIITFQLTIIILC
+582 LIITFQITIIILC
-595 VALFASVDFGDIKEV
+595 VALFASVDFGNIIEV

-615 IPFIFALNVPLYFMI
+615 IPFIFALNIPIYFMI
-630 KYALYGTGKYFI
+630 KYALYGTGKYYV
-642 GEKAAKK
+642 GDKTTKK

>member
-32 KNIEER
+32 KNIEDR

-105 LVDTVQEKPENDVI
+105 LVDTVQEKPETDLM
-119 MRAEDFPI
+119 MRTEDFPI
-127 PSENPYETPDN
+127 PSENPYESPVLSD
-138 SAENAPIEENRID
+138 ENDQKIDEKSIE
-151 NLPENAYDTH
+151 NLPEDAYDTH
-161 VTIQNEPEKPS
+161 VTVHNETETQS

-191 GFDGDKTEPE
+191 GFENDKTDNENANNETFVE
-201 KPNDETAETQNIS
+201 KNTSENVCKSQENKALPNAKI
-214 YETERNT
+214 
-221 QEVVKQISNP
+221 
-231 KVNERRN
+231 NERRS

-261 ITVNHDDAVPEIKT
+261 ITVNHDETVRETEPEIN
-275 DAVTDNIETD
+275 VTDEVETAVQ
-285 DFNDEK
+285 NDEK

-300 ENEPADN
+300 ENEPIENTAQTEN
-307 LVQEDDVTCETVAEK
+307 VTCETVEE
-322 TDESVKQDTFEEKI
+322 TNVSIDENPSETQTANDTNATFEYTAQEDKAAN
-336 DDEAHNA
+336 DE
-343 TDTFEHIEKEKV
+343 
-355 ENIAEAYSEEDDDLL
+355 YSDEEDDLL
-370 SVEDG
+370 AVEDG

-386 LSSLFPKNEEKH
+386 LSSLFPKKEEKH
-398 ENSEVYPREE
+398 AATEIETDNSE
-408 VKTAQDER
+408 ER
-416 YNSYADDDYLPT
+416 TERNEQTRYFDDDYSPA
-428 RTEIDRY
+428 RSEIDGY
-435 YEENVAAKDRYASD
+435 YEENVSSGRYPSDDETAEIANEKTDR
-449 NELNEVKN
+449 
-457 EENNRAGQSY
+457 RQQTY
-467 YDSEGSTD
+467 YDGEGSTD
-475 FSDLYAMAKR
+475 FSDLYNMAKR

-497 KYNGDKVLVNKLN
+497 KYYGDRVFINKLN
-510 FHSSLIWYLVLFVE
+510 FHSSIIWYLVLFVE

-532 SQIVNWPSTVK
+532 SQIVNWSSSAK
-543 LILVFATAVFPVVC
+543 LILVFSTAVFPVVC
-557 FVIYNINKTKAAKE
+557 FVIYNINKTKTAKE

-582 LIITFQLTIIILC
+582 LIITFQITIIILC
-595 VALFASVDFGDIKEV
+595 VALFASVDFGNIIEV

-615 IPFIFALNVPLYFMI
+615 IPFIFALNIPIYFMI
-630 KYALYGTGKYFI
+630 KYALYGTGKYFV
-642 GEKAAKK
+642 GDKTTRK

>member
-32 KNIEER
+32 KNIEDR

-105 LVDTVQEKPENDVI
+105 LVDTVQGKPENDLM
-119 MRAEDFPI
+119 MRTEDFPI
-127 PSENPYETPDN
+127 PSENPYESPVL
-138 SAENAPIEENRID
+138 SAENDQKIDEKSIE
-151 NLPENAYDTH
+151 NLPEDAYDTH
-161 VTIQNEPEKPS
+161 VTVHNETETQS

-191 GFDGDKTEPE
+191 GFENDKTDNENANNETFVE
-201 KPNDETAETQNIS
+201 KNTSENVSKLQENKALPNAKI
-214 YETERNT
+214 
-221 QEVVKQISNP
+221 
-231 KVNERRN
+231 NERRS

-261 ITVNHDDAVPEIKT
+261 ITVNHDETVRETEPEIN
-275 DAVTDNIETD
+275 VTDEVETAEQ
-285 DFNDEK
+285 NNEK
-291 PFIFDDNIE
+291 QFIFDDNIE
-300 ENEPADN
+300 ENEPIENIAQTEN
-307 LVQEDDVTCETVAEK
+307 VTCETVEE
-322 TDESVKQDTFEEKI
+322 TNVSIDENPSETQTTNDTNATFEYTAQEDKAAN
-336 DDEAHNA
+336 DE
-343 TDTFEHIEKEKV
+343 
-355 ENIAEAYSEEDDDLL
+355 YSDEEDDLL
-370 SVEDG
+370 AVEDG

-386 LSSLFPKNEEKH
+386 LSSLFPKKEEKH
-398 ENSEVYPREE
+398 AATEIEADNSE
-408 VKTAQDER
+408 ER
-416 YNSYADDDYLPT
+416 TERNEQTRYFDDDYSPA
-428 RTEIDRY
+428 RSEIDGY
-435 YEENVAAKDRYASD
+435 YEENVSSGRYPSNDETAEIANEKTDR
-449 NELNEVKN
+449 
-457 EENNRAGQSY
+457 RQQTY
-467 YDSEGSTD
+467 YDGEGSTD
-475 FSDLYAMAKR
+475 FSDLYNMAKR

-497 KYNGDKVLVNKLN
+497 KYYGDRVFINKLN
-510 FHSSLIWYLVLFVE
+510 FHSSIIWYLILFVE

-532 SQIVNWPSTVK
+532 SQIVNWSSSAK
-543 LILVFATAVFPVVC
+543 LILVFSTAVFPVVC
-557 FVIYNINKTKAAKE
+557 FVIYNINKTKTAKE

-582 LIITFQLTIIILC
+582 LIITFQITIIILC
-595 VALFASVDFGDIKEV
+595 VALFASVDFGNIKEV

-615 IPFIFALNVPLYFMI
+615 IPFIFALNIPIYFMI
-630 KYALYGTGKYFI
+630 KYALYGTGKYYV
-642 GEKAAKK
+642 GDKTTRK

>member
-32 KNIEER
+32 KNIEDR

-105 LVDTVQEKPENDVI
+105 LVDTVQEKPETDLM
-119 MRAEDFPI
+119 MRTEDFPI
-127 PSENPYETPDN
+127 PSENPYESPVLSD
-138 SAENAPIEENRID
+138 ENDQKIDEKSIE
-151 NLPENAYDTH
+151 NLPEDAYDTH
-161 VTIQNEPEKPS
+161 VTVHNETETQS

-191 GFDGDKTEPE
+191 GFENDKTDNENANNETFVE
-201 KPNDETAETQNIS
+201 KNTSENVSKLHENKEYPNAKI
-214 YETERNT
+214 
-221 QEVVKQISNP
+221 
-231 KVNERRN
+231 NERRS

-261 ITVNHDDAVPEIKT
+261 ITVNHDETIRETEPEIN
-275 DAVTDNIETD
+275 VTDEVETAD
-285 DFNDEK
+285 YSNEK

-300 ENEPADN
+300 ENEPIENTAQTEN
-307 LVQEDDVTCETVAEK
+307 VTNVTCETVEE
-322 TDESVKQDTFEEKI
+322 TNVSIDENPSETQTTNDTNATFEYTAQEDKAAN
-336 DDEAHNA
+336 DE
-343 TDTFEHIEKEKV
+343 
-355 ENIAEAYSEEDDDLL
+355 YSDEEDDLL
-370 SVEDG
+370 AVEDG

-386 LSSLFPKNEEKH
+386 LSSLFPKKEEKH
-398 ENSEVYPREE
+398 AATEIETDNSE
-408 VKTAQDER
+408 ER
-416 YNSYADDDYLPT
+416 TERNEQTRYFDDDYSPARSET
-428 RTEIDRY
+428 DGY
-435 YEENVAAKDRYASD
+435 YEENVSSGRYPSDDETAEIANEKTDR
-449 NELNEVKN
+449 
-457 EENNRAGQSY
+457 RQQTY
-467 YDSEGSTD
+467 YDGEGSTD
-475 FSDLYAMAKR
+475 FSDLYNMAKR

-497 KYNGDKVLVNKLN
+497 KYYGDRVFVNKLN
-510 FHSSLIWYLVLFVE
+510 FHSSIIWYLVLFVE

-532 SQIVNWPSTVK
+532 SQIVNWSSSAK
-543 LILVFATAVFPVVC
+543 LILVFSTAVFPVVC
-557 FVIYNINKTKAAKE
+557 FVIYNINKTKTAKE

-582 LIITFQLTIIILC
+582 LIITFQITIIILC
-595 VALFASVDFGDIKEV
+595 VALFASVDFGNIIEV

-615 IPFIFALNVPLYFMI
+615 IPFIFALNIPIYFMI
-630 KYALYGTGKYFI
+630 KYALYGTGKYYV
-642 GEKAAKK
+642 GDKTTRK

>member
-32 KNIEER
+32 KNIEDR

-105 LVDTVQEKPENDVI
+105 LVDTVQEKTETDLM
-119 MRAEDFPI
+119 MRTEDFPI
-127 PSENPYETPDN
+127 PSENPYESPVLSD
-138 SAENAPIEENRID
+138 ENDQKIDEKSIE
-151 NLPENAYDTH
+151 NLPEDAYDTH
-161 VTIQNEPEKPS
+161 VTVHNETETQS

-191 GFDGDKTEPE
+191 GFENDKTDNENANNETFVE
-201 KPNDETAETQNIS
+201 KNTSENVSKLQENKALPNAKI
-214 YETERNT
+214 
-221 QEVVKQISNP
+221 
-231 KVNERRN
+231 NERRS

-261 ITVNHDDAVPEIKT
+261 ITVNHDETIRETEPEIN
-275 DAVTDNIETD
+275 VTDEVETAD
-285 DFNDEK
+285 QNNEK

-300 ENEPADN
+300 ENEPIENIAQIEN
-307 LVQEDDVTCETVAEK
+307 VTNVTCETVEE
-322 TDESVKQDTFEEKI
+322 TNVSIDENLSETQTANDTNATFEYTAQEDKAAN
-336 DDEAHNA
+336 DE
-343 TDTFEHIEKEKV
+343 
-355 ENIAEAYSEEDDDLL
+355 YSDEEDDLL
-370 SVEDG
+370 AVEDG

-386 LSSLFPKNEEKH
+386 LSSLFPKKEEKH
-398 ENSEVYPREE
+398 AATEIETDNSE
-408 VKTAQDER
+408 ER
-416 YNSYADDDYLPT
+416 TERNEQTRYFDDDYSPARSET
-428 RTEIDRY
+428 DGY
-435 YEENVAAKDRYASD
+435 YEENVSSGRYPSDDETAEIANEKTDR
-449 NELNEVKN
+449 
-457 EENNRAGQSY
+457 RQQTY
-467 YDSEGSTD
+467 YDGEGSTD
-475 FSDLYAMAKR
+475 FSDLYNMAKR

-497 KYNGDKVLVNKLN
+497 KYYGDRVFVNKLN
-510 FHSSLIWYLVLFVE
+510 FHSSIIWYLVLFVE

-532 SQIVNWPSTVK
+532 SQIVNWSSSAK
-543 LILVFATAVFPVVC
+543 LILVFSTAVFPVVC
-557 FVIYNINKTKAAKE
+557 FVIYNINKTKTAKE

-582 LIITFQLTIIILC
+582 LIITFQITIIILC
-595 VALFASVDFGDIKEV
+595 VALFASVDFGNIKEV

-615 IPFIFALNVPLYFMI
+615 IPFIFALNIPIYFMI
-630 KYALYGTGKYFI
+630 KYALYGTGKYFV
-642 GEKAAKK
+642 GDKTTRK

>member
-32 KNIEER
+32 KNIEDR

-105 LVDTVQEKPENDVI
+105 LVDTVQEKPENDLM
-119 MRAEDFPI
+119 MRTEDFPI
-127 PSENPYETPDN
+127 PSENPYESPVL
-138 SAENAPIEENRID
+138 SAENDQKIDEKSIE

-161 VTIQNEPEKPS
+161 VTVHDETETQS

-191 GFDGDKTEPE
+191 GFENDKTDNENANNETFVE
-201 KPNDETAETQNIS
+201 KNTSENVSKLQENKALPNAKI
-214 YETERNT
+214 
-221 QEVVKQISNP
+221 
-231 KVNERRN
+231 NERRS

-261 ITVNHDDAVPEIKT
+261 ITVNHDETIRETEPEIN
-275 DAVTDNIETD
+275 VTDEVETAD
-285 DFNDEK
+285 YSNEK

-300 ENEPADN
+300 ENEPIENIAQTEN
-307 LVQEDDVTCETVAEK
+307 VTNVTCETVEE
-322 TDESVKQDTFEEKI
+322 TNVSIDENPSETQTANDTNATFEYTAQEDKAAN
-336 DDEAHNA
+336 DE
-343 TDTFEHIEKEKV
+343 
-355 ENIAEAYSEEDDDLL
+355 YSDEEDDLL
-370 SVEDG
+370 AVEDG

-386 LSSLFPKNEEKH
+386 LSSLFPKKEEKH
-398 ENSEVYPREE
+398 AATESETDNSEDRTESNE
-408 VKTAQDER
+408 QTR
-416 YNSYADDDYLPT
+416 YFDDDYSPARSET
-428 RTEIDRY
+428 DGY
-435 YEENVAAKDRYASD
+435 YEENVSSGRYPSDDETAEIANEKTDR
-449 NELNEVKN
+449 
-457 EENNRAGQSY
+457 RQQTY
-467 YDSEGSTD
+467 YDGEGSTD
-475 FSDLYAMAKR
+475 FSDLYNMAKR

-497 KYNGDKVLVNKLN
+497 KYYGDRVFVNKLN
-510 FHSSLIWYLVLFVE
+510 FHSSIIWYLVLFVE

-532 SQIVNWPSTVK
+532 SQIVNWSSSAK
-543 LILVFATAVFPVVC
+543 LILVFSTAVFPVVC
-557 FVIYNINKTKAAKE
+557 FVIYNINKTKTAKE

-582 LIITFQLTIIILC
+582 LIITFQITIIILC
-595 VALFASVDFGDIKEV
+595 VALFASVDFGNIIEV

-615 IPFIFALNVPLYFMI
+615 IPFIFALNIPIYFMI
-630 KYALYGTGKYFI
+630 KYALYGTGKYYV
-642 GEKAAKK
+642 GDKTTRK

>member
-32 KNIEER
+32 KNIEDR

-105 LVDTVQEKPENDVI
+105 LVDTVQEKPDNDLM
-119 MRAEDFPI
+119 MRTEDFPI
-127 PSENPYETPDN
+127 PSENPYESPVL
-138 SAENAPIEENRID
+138 SAENDQKIDEKSIE
-151 NLPENAYDTH
+151 NLPEDAYDTR
-161 VTIQNEPEKPS
+161 VTIHNETETQS

-191 GFDGDKTEPE
+191 GFENDKTDNENANNETFVE
-201 KPNDETAETQNIS
+201 KNTSENVSKLQENKALPNAKI
-214 YETERNT
+214 
-221 QEVVKQISNP
+221 
-231 KVNERRN
+231 NERRS

-261 ITVNHDDAVPEIKT
+261 ITVNHDETIRETEPEIN
-275 DAVTDNIETD
+275 VTDEVETAD
-285 DFNDEK
+285 QNDEK

-300 ENEPADN
+300 ENEPIENTAQTEN
-307 LVQEDDVTCETVAEK
+307 VTNVTCETVEE
-322 TDESVKQDTFEEKI
+322 TNVSIDENPSETQTANDTNATFEYTAQEDKAAN
-336 DDEAHNA
+336 DE
-343 TDTFEHIEKEKV
+343 
-355 ENIAEAYSEEDDDLL
+355 YSDEEDDLL
-370 SVEDG
+370 AVEDG

-386 LSSLFPKNEEKH
+386 LSSLFPKKEEKH
-398 ENSEVYPREE
+398 AATEIETDNSE
-408 VKTAQDER
+408 ER
-416 YNSYADDDYLPT
+416 TERNEQTRYFDDDYSPARSET
-428 RTEIDRY
+428 DGY
-435 YEENVAAKDRYASD
+435 YEENVSSGRYPSDDETAEIANEKTDR
-449 NELNEVKN
+449 
-457 EENNRAGQSY
+457 RQQTY
-467 YDSEGSTD
+467 YDGEGSTD
-475 FSDLYAMAKR
+475 FSDLYNMAKR

-497 KYNGDKVLVNKLN
+497 KYYGDRVFINKLN
-510 FHSSLIWYLVLFVE
+510 FHSSIIWYLVLFVE

-532 SQIVNWPSTVK
+532 SQIVNWSSSAK
-543 LILVFATAVFPVVC
+543 LILVFSTAVFPVVC
-557 FVIYNINKTKAAKE
+557 FVIYNINKTKTAKE

-582 LIITFQLTIIILC
+582 LIITFQITIIILC
-595 VALFASVDFGDIKEV
+595 VALFASVDFGNIKEV

-615 IPFIFALNVPLYFMI
+615 IPFIFALNIPIYFMI
-630 KYALYGTGKYFI
+630 KYALYGTGKYYV
-642 GEKAAKK
+642 GDKTTRK

>member
-32 KNIEER
+32 KNIEDR

-105 LVDTVQEKPENDVI
+105 LVDTVQEKPETDLM
-119 MRAEDFPI
+119 MRTEDFPI
-127 PSENPYETPDN
+127 PSENPYESPVL
-138 SAENAPIEENRID
+138 SAENDQKIDEKSIE
-151 NLPENAYDTH
+151 NLPEDAYDTH
-161 VTIQNEPEKPS
+161 VTVHNETETQS

-191 GFDGDKTEPE
+191 GFENDKTDNENANNETFVE
-201 KPNDETAETQNIS
+201 KNTSENVSKLQENKALPNAKI
-214 YETERNT
+214 
-221 QEVVKQISNP
+221 
-231 KVNERRN
+231 NERRS

-261 ITVNHDDAVPEIKT
+261 ITVNHDETIRETEPEIN
-275 DAVTDNIETD
+275 VTDEVETAD
-285 DFNDEK
+285 QNNEK

-300 ENEPADN
+300 ENEPIENIAQTEN
-307 LVQEDDVTCETVAEK
+307 VTNVTCETVEETNVSIDEK
-322 TDESVKQDTFEEKI
+322 PSETQTANDTNATFEYTAQEDKAAN
-336 DDEAHNA
+336 DE
-343 TDTFEHIEKEKV
+343 
-355 ENIAEAYSEEDDDLL
+355 YSDEEDDLL
-370 SVEDG
+370 AVEGG

-386 LSSLFPKNEEKH
+386 LSSLFPKKEEKH
-398 ENSEVYPREE
+398 AATEIETDNSE
-408 VKTAQDER
+408 ER
-416 YNSYADDDYLPT
+416 TERNEQTRYFEDDYSPA
-428 RTEIDRY
+428 RSEIDGY
-435 YEENVAAKDRYASD
+435 YEENVSSGRYPSDDETAEITNEKTDR
-449 NELNEVKN
+449 
-457 EENNRAGQSY
+457 RQQTY
-467 YDSEGSTD
+467 YDGEGSTD
-475 FSDLYAMAKR
+475 FSDLYNMAKR

-497 KYNGDKVLVNKLN
+497 KYYGDRVFVNKLN
-510 FHSSLIWYLVLFVE
+510 FHSSIIWYLVLFVE

-532 SQIVNWPSTVK
+532 SQIVNWSSSAK
-543 LILVFATAVFPVVC
+543 LILVFSTAVFPVVC
-557 FVIYNINKTKAAKE
+557 FVIYNINKTKTAKE

-582 LIITFQLTIIILC
+582 LIITFQITIIILC
-595 VALFASVDFGDIKEV
+595 VALFASVDFGNIIEV

-615 IPFIFALNVPLYFMI
+615 IPFIFALNIPIYFMI
-630 KYALYGTGKYFI
+630 KYALYGTGKYFV
-642 GEKAAKK
+642 GDKTTRK

>member
-32 KNIEER
+32 KNIEDR

-105 LVDTVQEKPENDVI
+105 LVDTVQEKPDNDLM
-119 MRAEDFPI
+119 MRTEDFPI
-127 PSENPYETPDN
+127 PSENPYESPVL
-138 SAENAPIEENRID
+138 SAENDQKIDEKSIE
-151 NLPENAYDTH
+151 NLPEDAYDTR
-161 VTIQNEPEKPS
+161 VTIHNETETQS

-191 GFDGDKTEPE
+191 GFENDKTDNENANNETFVE
-201 KPNDETAETQNIS
+201 KNTSENVSKLQENKALPNAKI
-214 YETERNT
+214 
-221 QEVVKQISNP
+221 
-231 KVNERRN
+231 NERRS

-261 ITVNHDDAVPEIKT
+261 ITVNHDETIRETEPEIN
-275 DAVTDNIETD
+275 VTDEVETAD
-285 DFNDEK
+285 QNNEK

-300 ENEPADN
+300 ENEPIENTAQTEN
-307 LVQEDDVTCETVAEK
+307 VTNVTCETVEE
-322 TDESVKQDTFEEKI
+322 TNVSIDENPSETQTANDTNATFEYTAQEDKAAN
-336 DDEAHNA
+336 DE
-343 TDTFEHIEKEKV
+343 
-355 ENIAEAYSEEDDDLL
+355 YSDEEDDLL
-370 SVEDG
+370 AVEDG

-386 LSSLFPKNEEKH
+386 LSSLFPKKEEKH
-398 ENSEVYPREE
+398 AATEIETDNSEKR
-408 VKTAQDER
+408 TER
-416 YNSYADDDYLPT
+416 NEQTRYFDDDYSPARSET
-428 RTEIDRY
+428 DGY
-435 YEENVAAKDRYASD
+435 YEENVSSGRYPSDDETAEIANEKTDR
-449 NELNEVKN
+449 
-457 EENNRAGQSY
+457 RQQTY
-467 YDSEGSTD
+467 YDGEGSTD
-475 FSDLYAMAKR
+475 FSDLYNMAKR

-497 KYNGDKVLVNKLN
+497 KYYGDRVFINKLN
-510 FHSSLIWYLVLFVE
+510 FHSSIIWYLVLFVE

-532 SQIVNWPSTVK
+532 SQIVNWSSSAK
-543 LILVFATAVFPVVC
+543 LILVFSTAVFPVVC
-557 FVIYNINKTKAAKE
+557 FVIYNINKTKTAKE

-582 LIITFQLTIIILC
+582 LIITFQITIIILC
-595 VALFASVDFGDIKEV
+595 VALFASVDFGNIKEV

-615 IPFIFALNVPLYFMI
+615 IPFIFALNIPIYFMI
-630 KYALYGTGKYFI
+630 KYALYGTGKYYV
-642 GEKAAKK
+642 GDKTTRK

>member
-32 KNIEER
+32 KNIEDR

-105 LVDTVQEKPENDVI
+105 LVDTVQEKPENDLM
-119 MRAEDFPI
+119 MRTEDFPI
-127 PSENPYETPDN
+127 PSENPYESPVLSD
-138 SAENAPIEENRID
+138 ENDQKIDEKSIE
-151 NLPENAYDTH
+151 NLPEDAYDTH
-161 VTIQNEPEKPS
+161 VTVHNETETQS

-191 GFDGDKTEPE
+191 GFENDKTDNENANNETFVE
-201 KPNDETAETQNIS
+201 KNTSENVSKLQENKALPNAKI
-214 YETERNT
+214 
-221 QEVVKQISNP
+221 
-231 KVNERRN
+231 NERRS

-261 ITVNHDDAVPEIKT
+261 ITVNHDETIRETEPEIN
-275 DAVTDNIETD
+275 VTDEVETAD
-285 DFNDEK
+285 QNNEK

-300 ENEPADN
+300 ENEPIENIAQTEN
-307 LVQEDDVTCETVAEK
+307 VTNVTCETVEE
-322 TDESVKQDTFEEKI
+322 TNVSIDENPSETQTANDTNATFEYTAQEDKAAN
-336 DDEAHNA
+336 DE
-343 TDTFEHIEKEKV
+343 
-355 ENIAEAYSEEDDDLL
+355 YSDEEDDLL
-370 SVEDG
+370 AVEDG

-386 LSSLFPKNEEKH
+386 LSSLFPKKEEKQDDTT
-398 ENSEVYPREE
+398 EADRV
-408 VKTAQDER
+408 DER
-416 YNSYADDDYLPT
+416 QNEQSERSYYDENYSPA
-428 RTEIDRY
+428 RSEIDEY
-435 YEENVAAKDRYASD
+435 YEKTVSVKDRYASD
-449 NELNEVKN
+449 NEFTEIAN
-457 EENNRAGQSY
+457 EENDRRRPTY
-467 YDSEGSTD
+467 YDGEGSTD
-475 FSDLYAMAKR
+475 FSDLYNMAKR

-497 KYNGDKVLVNKLN
+497 KYYGDRVFINKLN
-510 FHSSLIWYLVLFVE
+510 FHSSIIWYLVLFVE

-532 SQIVNWPSTVK
+532 SQIVNWSSSAK
-543 LILVFATAVFPVVC
+543 LILVFSTAVFPVVC
-557 FVIYNINKTKAAKE
+557 FVIYNINKTKTAKE

-582 LIITFQLTIIILC
+582 LIITFQITIIILC
-595 VALFASVDFGDIKEV
+595 VALFASVDFGDIIEV

-615 IPFIFALNVPLYFMI
+615 IPFIFALNIPIYFMI
-630 KYALYGTGKYFI
+630 KYALYGTGKYYV
-642 GEKAAKK
+642 GDKTTRK

>member
-32 KNIEER
+32 KNIEDR

-105 LVDTVQEKPENDVI
+105 LVDTLQEKTETDLM
-119 MRAEDFPI
+119 MRTEDFPI
-127 PSENPYETPDN
+127 PSENPYESPVL
-138 SAENAPIEENRID
+138 SAENDQKIDEKSIE
-151 NLPENAYDTH
+151 NLPEDAYDTH
-161 VTIQNEPEKPS
+161 VTVNNETETQS

-191 GFDGDKTEPE
+191 GFENDKTDNENANNETFFE
-201 KPNDETAETQNIS
+201 KNTSENVSKLQENKALPNAKI
-214 YETERNT
+214 
-221 QEVVKQISNP
+221 
-231 KVNERRN
+231 NERRS

-261 ITVNHDDAVPEIKT
+261 ITVNHDETIRETEPEIN
-275 DAVTDNIETD
+275 VTDEVETVD
-285 DFNDEK
+285 QNNEK

-300 ENEPADN
+300 ENEPIENIAQTEN
-307 LVQEDDVTCETVAEK
+307 VTNVTCETVEE
-322 TDESVKQDTFEEKI
+322 TNVSIDENPSETQTSNDTNATFEYTAQEDKAAN
-336 DDEAHNA
+336 DE
-343 TDTFEHIEKEKV
+343 
-355 ENIAEAYSEEDDDLL
+355 YSDEEDDLL
-370 SVEDG
+370 AVEDG

-386 LSSLFPKNEEKH
+386 LSSLFPKKEEKH
-398 ENSEVYPREE
+398 AATEIETDNSE
-408 VKTAQDER
+408 ER
-416 YNSYADDDYLPT
+416 TERNEQTRYFDDDYSPA
-428 RTEIDRY
+428 RSEIDGY
-435 YEENVAAKDRYASD
+435 YEENVSSGRYPSDDETAEIANEKTDR
-449 NELNEVKN
+449 
-457 EENNRAGQSY
+457 RQQTY
-467 YDSEGSTD
+467 YDGEGSTD
-475 FSDLYAMAKR
+475 FSDLYNMAKR

-510 FHSSLIWYLVLFVE
+510 FHSSIIWYLVLFVE

-532 SQIVNWPSTVK
+532 SQIVNWSSSAK
-543 LILVFATAVFPVVC
+543 LILVFSTAVFPVVC
-557 FVIYNINKTKAAKE
+557 FVIYNINKTKTAKE

-582 LIITFQLTIIILC
+582 LIITFQITIIILC
-595 VALFASVDFGDIKEV
+595 VALFASVDFGNIKEV

-615 IPFIFALNVPLYFMI
+615 IPFIFALNIPIYFMI
-630 KYALYGTGKYFI
+630 KYALYGTGKYFV
-642 GEKAAKK
+642 GDKTTRK

>member
-32 KNIEER
+32 KNIEDR

-105 LVDTVQEKPENDVI
+105 LVDTVQEKPETDLM
-119 MRAEDFPI
+119 MRTEDFPI
-127 PSENPYETPDN
+127 PSENPYESPVLSD
-138 SAENAPIEENRID
+138 ENDQKIDEKSIE
-151 NLPENAYDTH
+151 NLPEDAYDTR
-161 VTIQNEPEKPS
+161 VTVHNETETQS

-191 GFDGDKTEPE
+191 GFENDKKDNENANNETFVE
-201 KPNDETAETQNIS
+201 KNTSENVSKLQENKARPNAKI
-214 YETERNT
+214 
-221 QEVVKQISNP
+221 
-231 KVNERRN
+231 NERRS

-261 ITVNHDDAVPEIKT
+261 ITVNHDETIRETEPEIN
-275 DAVTDNIETD
+275 VTDEVETAD
-285 DFNDEK
+285 QNNEK

-300 ENEPADN
+300 ENEPIENTAQTEN
-307 LVQEDDVTCETVAEK
+307 VTNVTCETVEE
-322 TDESVKQDTFEEKI
+322 TNVSIDENPSETQTANDTNATFEYTAQEDKAAN
-336 DDEAHNA
+336 DE
-343 TDTFEHIEKEKV
+343 
-355 ENIAEAYSEEDDDLL
+355 YSDEEDDLL
-370 SVEDG
+370 AVEDG

-386 LSSLFPKNEEKH
+386 LSSLFPKKEEKH
-398 ENSEVYPREE
+398 AATEIETDNSE
-408 VKTAQDER
+408 ER
-416 YNSYADDDYLPT
+416 TDRNEQTRYFDDDYSPA
-428 RTEIDRY
+428 RSEIDGY
-435 YEENVAAKDRYASD
+435 YEENVSSGRYPSDDETAEIANEKTDR
-449 NELNEVKN
+449 
-457 EENNRAGQSY
+457 RQQTY
-467 YDSEGSTD
+467 YDGEGSTD
-475 FSDLYAMAKR
+475 FSDLYNMAKR

-497 KYNGDKVLVNKLN
+497 KYYGDRVFVNKLN
-510 FHSSLIWYLVLFVE
+510 FHSSIIWYLVLFVE

-532 SQIVNWPSTVK
+532 SQIVNWSSSAK
-543 LILVFATAVFPVVC
+543 LILVFSTAVFPVVC
-557 FVIYNINKTKAAKE
+557 FVIYNINKTKTAKE

-582 LIITFQLTIIILC
+582 LIITFQITIIILC
-595 VALFASVDFGDIKEV
+595 VALFASVDFGNIQEV

-615 IPFIFALNVPLYFMI
+615 IPFIFALNIPTYFMI
-630 KYALYGTGKYFI
+630 KYALYGTGKYFV
-642 GEKAAKK
+642 GDKTSRK

>member
-32 KNIEER
+32 KNIEDR

-105 LVDTVQEKPENDVI
+105 LVDTVQEKPENDLM
-119 MRAEDFPI
+119 MRTEDFPI
-127 PSENPYETPDN
+127 PSENPYESPVL
-138 SAENAPIEENRID
+138 SAENDQKIDEKSIE
-151 NLPENAYDTH
+151 NLPEDAYDTH
-161 VTIQNEPEKPS
+161 VTVRDETETQS

-191 GFDGDKTEPE
+191 GFENDKTDNENANNETFVE
-201 KPNDETAETQNIS
+201 KNTSENVSKLQENKALPNAKI
-214 YETERNT
+214 
-221 QEVVKQISNP
+221 
-231 KVNERRN
+231 NERRS

-261 ITVNHDDAVPEIKT
+261 ITVNHDETVRETEPEIN
-275 DAVTDNIETD
+275 VTDEVETAD
-285 DFNDEK
+285 QNNEK

-300 ENEPADN
+300 ENEPIENTAQTEN
-307 LVQEDDVTCETVAEK
+307 VTCETVEE
-322 TDESVKQDTFEEKI
+322 TNVSIDENPSETQTANDTNATFEYTAQEDKAAN
-336 DDEAHNA
+336 DE
-343 TDTFEHIEKEKV
+343 
-355 ENIAEAYSEEDDDLL
+355 YSDEEDDLL
-370 SVEDG
+370 AVEDG

-386 LSSLFPKNEEKH
+386 LSSLFPKKEEKH
-398 ENSEVYPREE
+398 AATEIETDNSE
-408 VKTAQDER
+408 ER
-416 YNSYADDDYLPT
+416 TDRNEQTRYFDDDYSPARSET
-428 RTEIDRY
+428 DGY
-435 YEENVAAKDRYASD
+435 YEENVSSGRYPSDDETAEIANEKTDR
-449 NELNEVKN
+449 
-457 EENNRAGQSY
+457 RQQTY
-467 YDSEGSTD
+467 YDGEGSTD
-475 FSDLYAMAKR
+475 FSDLYNMAKR

-497 KYNGDKVLVNKLN
+497 KYYGDRVFINKLN
-510 FHSSLIWYLVLFVE
+510 FHSSIIWYLILFVE

-532 SQIVNWPSTVK
+532 SQIVNWSSSAK
-543 LILVFATAVFPVVC
+543 LILVFSTAVFPVVC
-557 FVIYNINKTKAAKE
+557 FVIYNINKTKTAKE

-582 LIITFQLTIIILC
+582 LIITFQITIIILC
-595 VALFASVDFGDIKEV
+595 VALFASVDFGNIKEV

-615 IPFIFALNVPLYFMI
+615 IPFIFALNIPIYFMI
-630 KYALYGTGKYFI
+630 KYALYGTGKYYV
-642 GEKAAKK
+642 GDKTTGK

>member
-32 KNIEER
+32 KNIEDR

-105 LVDTVQEKPENDVI
+105 LVDTVQEKPENDLM
-119 MRAEDFPI
+119 MRTEDFPI
-127 PSENPYETPDN
+127 PSENPYESPVL
-138 SAENAPIEENRID
+138 SAENDQKIDEKSIE
-151 NLPENAYDTH
+151 NLPEDAYDTH
-161 VTIQNEPEKPS
+161 VTVHNETETQS

-191 GFDGDKTEPE
+191 GFENDKTDNENANNE
-201 KPNDETAETQNIS
+201 TFVENNTSENVSKLQENKEHPNAKI
-214 YETERNT
+214 
-221 QEVVKQISNP
+221 
-231 KVNERRN
+231 NERRS

-261 ITVNHDDAVPEIKT
+261 ITVNHDETIRETEPEIN
-275 DAVTDNIETD
+275 VTDEVETAD
-285 DFNDEK
+285 QNNEK

-300 ENEPADN
+300 ENEPIENTAQTEN
-307 LVQEDDVTCETVAEK
+307 VTCETVEE
-322 TDESVKQDTFEEKI
+322 TNVSIDENPSETQTTNDTNATFEYTVQEDKAAN
-336 DDEAHNA
+336 DE
-343 TDTFEHIEKEKV
+343 
-355 ENIAEAYSEEDDDLL
+355 YSDEEDDLL
-370 SVEDG
+370 AVEDG

-386 LSSLFPKNEEKH
+386 LSSLFPKKEEKH
-398 ENSEVYPREE
+398 AATEIETDNSE
-408 VKTAQDER
+408 ER
-416 YNSYADDDYLPT
+416 TERNEQTRYFDDDYSPARSET
-428 RTEIDRY
+428 DGY
-435 YEENVAAKDRYASD
+435 YEENVFSGRYPSDDETAEIANEKTDR
-449 NELNEVKN
+449 
-457 EENNRAGQSY
+457 RQQTY
-467 YDSEGSTD
+467 YDGEGSTD
-475 FSDLYAMAKR
+475 FSDLYNMAKR

-497 KYNGDKVLVNKLN
+497 KYYGDRVFINKLN
-510 FHSSLIWYLVLFVE
+510 FHSSIIWYLVLFVE

-532 SQIVNWPSTVK
+532 SQIVNWSSSAK
-543 LILVFATAVFPVVC
+543 LILVFSTAVFPVVC
-557 FVIYNINKTKAAKE
+557 FVIYNINKTKTAKE

-582 LIITFQLTIIILC
+582 LIITFQITIIILC
-595 VALFASVDFGDIKEV
+595 VALFASVDFGNIKEV

-615 IPFIFALNVPLYFMI
+615 IPFIFALNIPIYFMI
-630 KYALYGTGKYFI
+630 KYALYGTGKYYV
-642 GEKAAKK
+642 GDKTTRK

>member
-32 KNIEER
+32 KNIEDR

-105 LVDTVQEKPENDVI
+105 LVDTVQEKTEADLM
-119 MRAEDFPI
+119 MRTEDFPI
-127 PSENPYETPDN
+127 PSENPYESPVL
-138 SAENAPIEENRID
+138 SAENDQKIDEKSIE
-151 NLPENAYDTH
+151 NLPEDAYDTR
-161 VTIQNEPEKPS
+161 VTVHNETETQS

-191 GFDGDKTEPE
+191 GFENDKTDNENANNETFVE
-201 KPNDETAETQNIS
+201 KNTSENVSKLQENKALPNAKI
-214 YETERNT
+214 
-221 QEVVKQISNP
+221 
-231 KVNERRN
+231 NERRS

-261 ITVNHDDAVPEIKT
+261 ITVNHDETIRETEPEIN
-275 DAVTDNIETD
+275 VTDEVETAD
-285 DFNDEK
+285 QNNEK

-300 ENEPADN
+300 ENEPIENTAQTEN
-307 LVQEDDVTCETVAEK
+307 VTCETVEE
-322 TDESVKQDTFEEKI
+322 TNVSIDENPSETQTANDTNATFEYTAQEDKAAN
-336 DDEAHNA
+336 DE
-343 TDTFEHIEKEKV
+343 
-355 ENIAEAYSEEDDDLL
+355 YSDEEDDLL
-370 SVEDG
+370 AVEDG

-386 LSSLFPKNEEKH
+386 LSSLFPKKEEKH
-398 ENSEVYPREE
+398 AATEIETDNSE
-408 VKTAQDER
+408 ER
-416 YNSYADDDYLPT
+416 TERNEQTRYFDDDYSPA
-428 RTEIDRY
+428 RSEIDGY
-435 YEENVAAKDRYASD
+435 YEENVSSGRYSSDDETAEIANEKTDR
-449 NELNEVKN
+449 
-457 EENNRAGQSY
+457 RQQTY
-467 YDSEGSTD
+467 YDGEGSTD
-475 FSDLYAMAKR
+475 FSDLYNMAKR

-497 KYNGDKVLVNKLN
+497 KYYGDRVFINKLN
-510 FHSSLIWYLVLFVE
+510 FHSSIIWYLVLFVE

-532 SQIVNWPSTVK
+532 SQIVNWSSSAK
-543 LILVFATAVFPVVC
+543 LILVFSTAVFPVVC
-557 FVIYNINKTKAAKE
+557 FVIYNINKTKTAKE

-582 LIITFQLTIIILC
+582 LIITFQITIIILC
-595 VALFASVDFGDIKEV
+595 VALFASVDFGDIIEV

-615 IPFIFALNVPLYFMI
+615 IPFIFALNIPIYFMI
-630 KYALYGTGKYFI
+630 KYALYGTGKYFV
-642 GEKAAKK
+642 GDKTTRK

>member
-32 KNIEER
+32 KNIEDR

-105 LVDTVQEKPENDVI
+105 LVDTVQEKPETDLM
-119 MRAEDFPI
+119 MRTEDFPI
-127 PSENPYETPDN
+127 PSENPYESPVLSDENDHKIDEN
-138 SAENAPIEENRID
+138 SIEH
-151 NLPENAYDTH
+151 LPEDAYDTH
-161 VTIQNEPEKPS
+161 VTVHNETETQS

-191 GFDGDKTEPE
+191 GFENDKTDNENANNETFVE
-201 KPNDETAETQNIS
+201 KNTSENVSKLHENKEYPNAKI
-214 YETERNT
+214 
-221 QEVVKQISNP
+221 
-231 KVNERRN
+231 NERRS

-261 ITVNHDDAVPEIKT
+261 ITVNHDETIRETEPEIN
-275 DAVTDNIETD
+275 VTDEVETAD
-285 DFNDEK
+285 YSNEK

-300 ENEPADN
+300 ENEPIENTAQTEN
-307 LVQEDDVTCETVAEK
+307 VTNVTCETVEE
-322 TDESVKQDTFEEKI
+322 TNVSIDENPSETQTTNDTNATFEYTAQEDKAAN
-336 DDEAHNA
+336 DE
-343 TDTFEHIEKEKV
+343 
-355 ENIAEAYSEEDDDLL
+355 YSDEEDDLL
-370 SVEDG
+370 AVEDG

-386 LSSLFPKNEEKH
+386 LSSLFPKKEEKH
-398 ENSEVYPREE
+398 AATEIETDNSE
-408 VKTAQDER
+408 ER
-416 YNSYADDDYLPT
+416 TERNEQTRYFDDDYSPARSET
-428 RTEIDRY
+428 DGY
-435 YEENVAAKDRYASD
+435 YEENVSSGRYPSDDETAEIANEKTDR
-449 NELNEVKN
+449 
-457 EENNRAGQSY
+457 RQQTY
-467 YDSEGSTD
+467 YDGEGSTD
-475 FSDLYAMAKR
+475 FSDLYNMAKR

-497 KYNGDKVLVNKLN
+497 KYYGDRVFINKLN
-510 FHSSLIWYLVLFVE
+510 FHSSIIWYLVLFVE

-532 SQIVNWPSTVK
+532 SQIVNWSSSAK
-543 LILVFATAVFPVVC
+543 LILVFSTAVFPVVC
-557 FVIYNINKTKAAKE
+557 FVIYNINKTKTAKE

-582 LIITFQLTIIILC
+582 LIITFQITIIILC
-595 VALFASVDFGDIKEV
+595 VALFASVDFGNIKEV

-615 IPFIFALNVPLYFMI
+615 IPFIFALNIPIYFMI
-630 KYALYGTGKYFI
+630 KYALYGTGKYYV
-642 GEKAAKK
+642 GDKTTRK

>member
-32 KNIEER
+32 KNIEDR

-105 LVDTVQEKPENDVI
+105 LVDTVQEKNETDLM
-119 MRAEDFPI
+119 MRTEDFPI
-127 PSENPYETPDN
+127 PSENPYESPVL
-138 SAENAPIEENRID
+138 SAENDQKIDEKSIE
-151 NLPENAYDTH
+151 NLPEDAYDTH
-161 VTIQNEPEKPS
+161 VTVNNETETQS

-191 GFDGDKTEPE
+191 GFENDKTDNENANNETFFE
-201 KPNDETAETQNIS
+201 KNTSENVSKLQENKALPNAKI
-214 YETERNT
+214 
-221 QEVVKQISNP
+221 
-231 KVNERRN
+231 NERRS

-261 ITVNHDDAVPEIKT
+261 ITVNHDETIRETEPEIN
-275 DAVTDNIETD
+275 VTDEVETVD
-285 DFNDEK
+285 QNNEK

-300 ENEPADN
+300 ENEPIENIAQTEN
-307 LVQEDDVTCETVAEK
+307 VTNVTCETVEE
-322 TDESVKQDTFEEKI
+322 TNVSIDENPSETQTSNDTNATFEYTAQEDKAAN
-336 DDEAHNA
+336 DE
-343 TDTFEHIEKEKV
+343 
-355 ENIAEAYSEEDDDLL
+355 YSDEEDDLL
-370 SVEDG
+370 AVEDG

-386 LSSLFPKNEEKH
+386 LSSLFPKKEEKH
-398 ENSEVYPREE
+398 AATEIETDNSE
-408 VKTAQDER
+408 ER
-416 YNSYADDDYLPT
+416 TERNEQTRYFDDDYSPA
-428 RTEIDRY
+428 RSEIDGY
-435 YEENVAAKDRYASD
+435 YEENVSSGRYPSDDETAEIANEKTDR
-449 NELNEVKN
+449 
-457 EENNRAGQSY
+457 RQQTY
-467 YDSEGSTD
+467 YDGEGSTD
-475 FSDLYAMAKR
+475 FSDLYNMAKR

-532 SQIVNWPSTVK
+532 SRIVNWSSSAK
-543 LILVFATAVFPVVC
+543 LILVFSTAVFPVVC
-557 FVIYNINKTKAAKE
+557 FVIYNINKTKTAKE

-582 LIITFQLTIIILC
+582 LIITFQITIIILC
-595 VALFASVDFGDIKEV
+595 VALFASVDFGNIKEV

-615 IPFIFALNVPLYFMI
+615 IPFIFALNIPIYFMI
-630 KYALYGTGKYFI
+630 KYALYGTGKYYV
-642 GEKAAKK
+642 GDKTTRK

>member
-32 KNIEER
+32 KNIEDR

-105 LVDTVQEKPENDVI
+105 LVDTVQEKPDNDLM
-119 MRAEDFPI
+119 MRTEDFPI
-127 PSENPYETPDN
+127 PSENPYESPVL
-138 SAENAPIEENRID
+138 SAENDQKIDEKSIE
-151 NLPENAYDTH
+151 NLPEDAYDTR
-161 VTIQNEPEKPS
+161 VTIHNETETQS

-191 GFDGDKTEPE
+191 GFENDKTDNENANNETFVE
-201 KPNDETAETQNIS
+201 KNTAENVS
-214 YETERNT
+214 KL
-221 QEVVKQISNP
+221 QENKEHPNAKI
-231 KVNERRN
+231 NERRS

-261 ITVNHDDAVPEIKT
+261 ITVNHDETIHETEPEIN
-275 DAVTDNIETD
+275 VTDEVETAD
-285 DFNDEK
+285 QNNEK

-300 ENEPADN
+300 ENEPIENIAQTEN
-307 LVQEDDVTCETVAEK
+307 VTNVTCETVEETNVSINENPSETQTAND
-322 TDESVKQDTFEEKI
+322 TNATFEYTAQEDKAAN
-336 DDEAHNA
+336 DE
-343 TDTFEHIEKEKV
+343 
-355 ENIAEAYSEEDDDLL
+355 YSDEEDDLL
-370 SVEDG
+370 AVEDG

-386 LSSLFPKNEEKH
+386 LSSLFPKKEEKH
-398 ENSEVYPREE
+398 AATEIETDNSEKR
-408 VKTAQDER
+408 TER
-416 YNSYADDDYLPT
+416 NEQTRYFDDDYSPARSET
-428 RTEIDRY
+428 DGY
-435 YEENVAAKDRYASD
+435 YEENVSSGRYPSDDETAEVANEKTDR
-449 NELNEVKN
+449 
-457 EENNRAGQSY
+457 RQQTY
-467 YDSEGSTD
+467 YDGEGSTD
-475 FSDLYAMAKR
+475 FSDLYNMAKR

-497 KYNGDKVLVNKLN
+497 KYYGDRVFINKLN
-510 FHSSLIWYLVLFVE
+510 FHSSIIWYLVLFVE

-532 SQIVNWPSTVK
+532 SQIVNWSSSAK
-543 LILVFATAVFPVVC
+543 LILVFSTAVFPVVC
-557 FVIYNINKTKAAKE
+557 FVIYNINKTKTAKE

-582 LIITFQLTIIILC
+582 LIITFQITIIILC
-595 VALFASVDFGDIKEV
+595 VALFASVDFGNIKEV

-615 IPFIFALNVPLYFMI
+615 IPFIFALNVPIYFMI
-630 KYALYGTGKYFI
+630 KYALYGTGKYYV
-642 GEKAAKK
+642 GDKTTGK